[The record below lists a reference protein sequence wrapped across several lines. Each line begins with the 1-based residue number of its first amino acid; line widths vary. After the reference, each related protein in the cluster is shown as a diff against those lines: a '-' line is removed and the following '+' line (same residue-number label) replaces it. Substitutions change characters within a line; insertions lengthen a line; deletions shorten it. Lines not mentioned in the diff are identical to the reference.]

1 MVIITLVIHDSKL
14 HPVLL
19 LDNEKQGTLNYFD
32 DTWTRQLTTG
42 SSVFEFSVYKKTLE
56 GDNPLNHKYQVLNDQ
71 AFVSFVHK
79 DKVQLFNI
87 MQIEETETT
96 VRCYC
101 ENLNLELLNE
111 YCNPYKATKA
121 MSFEEYLV
129 AFDILNWGALTIG
142 TNEVN
147 DKKLTLEWTGQDTKL
162 ARLLSIANNFD
173 AEIEFET
180 QLHNNHTF
188 KAFIVNVYKEY
199 EEGKSYG
206 VGRDKTDVILRY
218 QKNISGIRKTVDK
231 RQIYNAIRPYGK
243 KTVKGERVISNPVT
257 RKVTK
262 TVGSNRTYLGGDLK
276 YYGHTI
282 KKANVQAIINYAVQY
297 NILPSGII
305 TQLYL
310 ESYWGDSTVGR
321 RDNNWAGMTGGAQ
334 TRPSGVKVTT
344 GMARPANEGGTYM
357 HYASVDDFL
366 KDYTYLLAKQ
376 GIYNVVGKK
385 NIADYTKGL
394 FTAGGAKYNYAEA
407 KYQSYTNLMTN
418 IRNGINKVTGNILDT
433 IDKLWQTPV
442 QPITA
447 VNVARR
453 ATKTIQALNEAT
465 RLKGRR
471 IGSGQCYALSGWYAK
486 KLDGAWIDSSI
497 GGIRGRIG
505 GGMAA
510 ALIGTDYNWGAY
522 GWKLER
528 SPNASN
534 LQAGGIYSV
543 KANFGAP
550 FYTGQWGHT
559 GIIKSVSSTRVTVL
573 EQNFAGRMYVVE
585 NSYEINAFARGLQTV
600 CYPRE
605 IAQGMSVNGATTQ
618 QVSGGTQISY
628 EEVVQEAQTESYEEE
643 QIIYIDNSIY
653 KEWKDENG
661 KVEYYLKNG
670 FLYAPLSRD
679 RYPSV
684 LTGNETRDNWIRK
697 DMEVETDSQDV
708 LMSTALKDLKAHAYP
723 AITYEVDGYV
733 DLEIGDVVRIQDD
746 GYQPPLI
753 LSARVVEQVL
763 SKDNPN
769 SNKTKFSNFVEKE
782 SQLASDLISDMLR
795 LYDESIPYEIK
806 LATSNG
812 VAFKNGT
819 GESVLT
825 PSLQK
830 NGKDYE
836 AVYFYKNGDS
846 LIDIGPSLI
855 VKASD
860 FNHVLNVTVE
870 AYINEELVATAQVS
884 FTDTEDGTD
893 GVGIK
898 STSVVYGLSNSADT
912 QPILWTGTIPVAGE
926 GQYLWTRKITDYT
939 DDAKEDTIE
948 YTYSF
953 QGKTGVAGTS
963 IKVSKIEY
971 QVGASGTVT
980 PSGAWLTTIP
990 SVPDGQFLWSKT
1002 TMSDNSV
1009 IYGISKQGATGPKG
1023 DKGADGVAGKDGV
1036 GVKTTTITYGI
1047 SANETTQPTN
1057 WTTSVPALVKGQ
1069 YLWTKTVWA
1078 YTDSTSETGYVKT
1091 YIAKDGNNGSDG
1103 IAGKDGVGIK
1113 TTTITYKASTSGTV
1127 TPNGTWTSAIPSVP
1141 SGQFLWTKTV
1151 WTYTDNTNETGYS
1164 VAKMGEKGDK
1174 GDAGPQGPTGAT
1186 GLQGPKGDQGVI
1198 GPTGADGKPSYTHI
1212 AYATNSTGTTG
1223 FSVSDNVGKTY
1234 IGMYVDN
1241 LATDSTDPKKYK
1253 WNLIKG
1259 ADGAQG
1265 IAGPA
1270 GKDGKTPYW
1279 HTAYANSAD
1288 GTVDF
1293 SVSDSANKRYIG
1305 QYTDYDAI
1313 DSNDPKKY
1321 RWTDMIGTV
1330 VVGTNNLIN
1339 GTKSFSGEDWFTSAT
1354 LEDENISN
1362 YPFTFKKWISAQKV
1376 SHAKDIM
1383 VEQGVTYTFSAYVKR
1398 EVAGNLYFYLYDIAD
1413 GFITSDTPREAI
1425 IKNVDSNVRRFEIT
1439 FTPTKTGKIRPRFA
1453 MVSSEQGSF
1462 STGGFML
1469 VRGNKTGDWQES
1481 EADKASNL
1489 DSKADGAFTVEQLN
1503 AIAEEQRLMK
1513 ANLEAAASLQEV
1525 QDKAKELLDQ
1535 IKKIED
1541 GQKVSEQTMISNAN
1555 RVVQILAKL
1564 ENVQLVTEA
1573 ITQYM
1578 SYSNDGLVIKMKDGT
1593 SSVRVT
1599 TDRIAFYSGGTETAF
1614 ISQGYLQIES
1624 GVFTLRL
1631 RIGSFLFEES
1641 SKGRLQIKKIRGIG
1655 G

>member
-1 MVIITLVIHDSKL
+1 MLTIHGPDLK
-14 HPVLL
+14 PVLF
-19 LDNEKQGTLNYFD
+19 LDNDKQGALNYFNHK
-32 DTWTRQLTTG
+32 WYRKQKTG
-42 SSVFEFSVYKKTLE
+42 SSVLEFSVYKKDLL
-56 GDNPLNHKYQVLNDQ
+56 GDSPLSHKYHVLNDQ

-79 DKVQLFNI
+79 GKVQLLNI
-87 MQIEETETT
+87 MKIDEDEKQID
-96 VRCYC
+96 CYC

-111 YCNPYKATKA
+111 YCNAYKATKA

-129 AFDILNWGALTIG
+129 QFDILSWGALTVG
-142 TNEVN
+142 TNEVK
-147 DKKLTLEWTGQDTKL
+147 DKKLTLEWTSQETKL

-180 QLHNNHTF
+180 KLNFNHTF
-188 KAFIVNVYKEY
+188 KQLIINIYKEY

-243 KTVKGERVISNPVT
+243 KTVRGERVISNPVT

-310 ESYWGDSTVGR
+310 ESFWGDSTVGK
-321 RDNNWAGMTGGAQ
+321 RDNNWAGMSGGAQ

-394 FTAGGAKYNYAEA
+394 FRAGGAKYDYAA
-407 KYQSYTNLMTN
+407 AGYQSYTNLMTN
-418 IRNGINKVTGNILDT
+418 IRNGINKVTGNILNT

-442 QPITA
+442 KPITA

-453 ATKTIQALNEAT
+453 ATKTIQAINEAT
-465 RLKGRR
+465 KLKGRR

-522 GWKLER
+522 GWKVDK
-528 SPNASN
+528 SPNAGN
-534 LQAGGIYSV
+534 LKAGGIYNV
-543 KANFGAP
+543 RANRGAP
-550 FYTGQWGHT
+550 FYTTGWGHT
-559 GIIKSVSSTRVTVL
+559 GIIKSVSKTRVTVL
-573 EQNFAGRMYVVE
+573 EQNFVGRMYVVE
-585 NSYEINAFARGLQTV
+585 NSYDINSFASGLQTV

-697 DMEVETDSQDV
+697 DMEVETDSQEV
-708 LMSTALKDLKAHAYP
+708 LMSTGLKDLKAHAYP

-733 DLEIGDVVRIQDD
+733 DLELGDVVRIQDD
-746 GYQPPLI
+746 GYEPPLI
-753 LSARVVEQVL
+753 LTARVVEQEI
-763 SKDNPN
+763 SITNPS

-860 FNHVLNVTVE
+860 FNHVLNITVE
-870 AYINEELVATAQVS
+870 AYLNEELVASTQIS
-884 FTDTEDGTD
+884 FTDTEDG
-893 GVGIK
+893 
-898 STSVVYGLSNSADT
+898 AD
-912 QPILWTGTIPVAGE
+912 
-926 GQYLWTRKITDYT
+926 
-939 DDAKEDTIE
+939 
-948 YTYSF
+948 
-953 QGKTGVAGTS
+953 
-963 IKVSKIEY
+963 
-971 QVGASGTVT
+971 
-980 PSGAWLTTIP
+980 
-990 SVPDGQFLWSKT
+990 
-1002 TMSDNSV
+1002 
-1009 IYGISKQGATGPKG
+1009 
-1023 DKGADGVAGKDGV
+1023 GKDG
-1036 GVKTTTITYGI
+1036 
-1047 SANETTQPTN
+1047 AP
-1057 WTTSVPALVKGQ
+1057 
-1069 YLWTKTVWA
+1069 
-1078 YTDSTSETGYVKT
+1078 
-1091 YIAKDGNNGSDG
+1091 
-1103 IAGKDGVGIK
+1103 
-1113 TTTITYKASTSGTV
+1113 
-1127 TPNGTWTSAIPSVP
+1127 
-1141 SGQFLWTKTV
+1141 
-1151 WTYTDNTNETGYS
+1151 
-1164 VAKMGEKGDK
+1164 
-1174 GDAGPQGPTGAT
+1174 GPQGPPGVN
-1186 GLQGPKGDQGVI
+1186 GLQGPKGDQGI
-1198 GPTGADGKPSYTHI
+1198 
-1212 AYATNSTGTTG
+1212 
-1223 FSVSDNVGKTY
+1223 
-1234 IGMYVDN
+1234 
-1241 LATDSTDPKKYK
+1241 
-1253 WNLIKG
+1253 
-1259 ADGAQG
+1259 Q
-1265 IAGPA
+1265 GPA
-1270 GKDGKTPYW
+1270 GADGKTPYW
-1279 HTAYANSAD
+1279 HVAYANSSD

-1313 DSNDPKKY
+1313 DSSDPKKY
-1321 RWTDMIGTV
+1321 RWTDMVGTV
-1330 VVGTNNLIN
+1330 VVGTNNLID
-1339 GTKSFSGEDWFTSAT
+1339 GTKSFFGTDWFTSAT
-1354 LEDENISN
+1354 LEDENLSN
-1362 YPFTFKKWISAQKV
+1362 CPFTLKKWISGQKV

-1413 GFITSDTPREAI
+1413 GFITSDTPRETI
-1425 IKNVDSNVRRFEIT
+1425 IKNVDSSLRRFEIT
-1439 FTPTKTGKIRPRFA
+1439 FTPTKTGRIRPRFA

-1462 STGGFML
+1462 SSGGFML

-1489 DSKADGAFTVEQLN
+1489 DSKADQELTQAQILALEERTAIAREN
-1503 AIAEEQRLMK
+1503 AIAEAMQNTLSEVETKWKLWYDLNTIDEKQK
-1513 ANLEAAASLQEV
+1513 VANDIAQLFDRTTEFKQLLGEASARFSFINNETLIGEEGVAIG
-1525 QDKAKELLDQ
+1525 DKGGKAKLFL
-1535 IKKIED
+1535 
-1541 GQKVSEQTMISNAN
+1541 
-1555 RVVQILAKL
+1555 
-1564 ENVQLVTEA
+1564 
-1573 ITQYM
+1573 
-1578 SYSNDGLVIKMKDGT
+1578 SNDSISFVTNGVAQMTLTGDTLTIKNGLFTERIQIGNFVEEVYDRNPLFNVI
-1593 SSVRVT
+1593 R
-1599 TDRIAFYSGGTETAF
+1599 A
-1614 ISQGYLQIES
+1614 
-1624 GVFTLRL
+1624 
-1631 RIGSFLFEES
+1631 
-1641 SKGRLQIKKIRGIG
+1641 IRNS
-1655 G
+1655 

>member
-111 YCNPYKATKA
+111 YCNAYKATKA

-129 AFDILNWGALTIG
+129 QFDILNWGALTIG
-142 TNEVN
+142 TNEVK

-162 ARLLSIANNFD
+162 ARILSIANNFD

-199 EEGKSYG
+199 EEGVSYG
-206 VGRDKTDVILRY
+206 VGRDRSDIVLRY
-218 QKNISGIRKTVDK
+218 QKNVTGITKKLDK

-282 KKANVQAIINYAVQY
+282 KKANVQSIINYAVQY

-305 TQLYL
+305 CQLYL
-310 ESYWGDSTVGR
+310 ESLWGDSAVGK
-321 RDNNWAGMTGGAQ
+321 RDNNWAGISGGAQ

-344 GMARPANEGGTYM
+344 GMARPPSEGGTYM

-376 GIYNVVGKK
+376 GLYNVVGKK

-394 FTAGGAKYNYAEA
+394 FRVGGAKDDYAA
-407 KYQSYTNLMTN
+407 AGYQSYTNLMTN
-418 IRNGINKVTGNILDT
+418 IRNGINKVTGNILNT

-453 ATKTIQALNEAT
+453 ATKTMQALNEAT

-522 GWKLER
+522 GWKLDR
-528 SPNASN
+528 SPNAGN
-534 LQAGGIYSV
+534 LQAGGIYNV

-550 FYTGQWGHT
+550 FYTTQWGHT
-559 GIIKSVSSTRVTVL
+559 GIIKSVSKTRVTVL
-573 EQNFAGRMYVVE
+573 EQNFVGRMYVVE
-585 NSYEINAFARGLQTV
+585 NSYDINSFASGLQTV

-605 IAQGMSVNGATTQ
+605 IAQGMAVNGATTQ

-697 DMEVETDSQDV
+697 DMEIETDSQDV
-708 LMSTALKDLKAHAYP
+708 LMSTGLKDLKAHAYP

-753 LSARVVEQVL
+753 LTARVIEQVL

-870 AYINEELVATAQVS
+870 AYLNEELVASTQIS
-884 FTDTEDGTD
+884 FTDTEDG
-893 GVGIK
+893 
-898 STSVVYGLSNSADT
+898 
-912 QPILWTGTIPVAGE
+912 
-926 GQYLWTRKITDYT
+926 
-939 DDAKEDTIE
+939 
-948 YTYSF
+948 
-953 QGKTGVAGTS
+953 
-963 IKVSKIEY
+963 
-971 QVGASGTVT
+971 
-980 PSGAWLTTIP
+980 
-990 SVPDGQFLWSKT
+990 
-1002 TMSDNSV
+1002 
-1009 IYGISKQGATGPKG
+1009 
-1023 DKGADGVAGKDGV
+1023 ADG
-1036 GVKTTTITYGI
+1036 
-1047 SANETTQPTN
+1047 N
-1057 WTTSVPALVKGQ
+1057 
-1069 YLWTKTVWA
+1069 
-1078 YTDSTSETGYVKT
+1078 
-1091 YIAKDGNNGSDG
+1091 
-1103 IAGKDGVGIK
+1103 
-1113 TTTITYKASTSGTV
+1113 
-1127 TPNGTWTSAIPSVP
+1127 
-1141 SGQFLWTKTV
+1141 
-1151 WTYTDNTNETGYS
+1151 
-1164 VAKMGEKGDK
+1164 
-1174 GDAGPQGPTGAT
+1174 
-1186 GLQGPKGDQGVI
+1186 
-1198 GPTGADGKPSYTHI
+1198 
-1212 AYATNSTGTTG
+1212 
-1223 FSVSDNVGKTY
+1223 
-1234 IGMYVDN
+1234 
-1241 LATDSTDPKKYK
+1241 
-1253 WNLIKG
+1253 
-1259 ADGAQG
+1259 
-1265 IAGPA
+1265 
-1270 GKDGKTPYW
+1270 TPYW
-1279 HTAYANSAD
+1279 HVAYANSAD

-1313 DSNDPKKY
+1313 GSNGPKKY
-1321 RWTDMIGTV
+1321 KWTDMVGTV
-1330 VVGTNNLIN
+1330 VVGTNNLID

-1362 YPFTFKKWISAQKV
+1362 YPFTFKKWISGQKV

-1413 GFITSDTPREAI
+1413 GFITSDTPRETI

-1453 MVSSEQGSF
+1453 MVSSEQGGF

-1489 DSKADGAFTVEQLN
+1489 DAKADEAFTVEQLN
-1503 AIAEEQRLMK
+1503 ALAERARIAEAELQSK
-1513 ANLEAAASLQEV
+1513 ATLDTVNDWVKALQDEI
-1525 QDKAKELLDQ
+1525 KARE
-1535 IKKIED
+1535 E
-1541 GQKVSEQTMISNAN
+1541 GQKLSEQKLIDSSNRMIALQQTIGEMQVRTDFVN
-1555 RVVQILAKL
+1555 KF
-1564 ENVQLVTEA
+1564 
-1573 ITQYM
+1573 M
-1578 SYSNDGLVIKMKDGT
+1578 SQSEDGLVIGQKDGT
-1593 SSVRVT
+1593 SSVRVDN
-1599 TDRIAFYSGGTETAF
+1599 DRISFYSSGKEVAYIAQSVLVIDSGIFTTK
-1614 ISQGYLQIES
+1614 LQI
-1624 GVFTLRL
+1624 GRY
-1631 RIGSFLFEES
+1631 RIEQYELNPDINVVRYVG
-1641 SKGRLQIKKIRGIG
+1641 
-1655 G
+1655 

>member
-1 MVIITLVIHDSKL
+1 MLTIHGPDLK
-14 HPVLL
+14 PVLF
-19 LDNEKQGTLNYFD
+19 LDNDKQGALNYFNHK
-32 DTWTRQLTTG
+32 WYRKQKTG
-42 SSVFEFSVYKKTLE
+42 SSVLEFSVYKKDLL
-56 GDNPLNHKYQVLNDQ
+56 GDSPLSHKYHVLNDQ

-79 DKVQLFNI
+79 GKVQLLNI
-87 MQIEETETT
+87 MKIDEDEKQID
-96 VRCYC
+96 CYC

-111 YCNPYKATKA
+111 YCNAYKATKA

-129 AFDILNWGALTIG
+129 QFDILNWGALTVG
-142 TNEVN
+142 TNEVK
-147 DKKLTLEWTGQDTKL
+147 DKKLTLEWTSQETKL

-180 QLHNNHTF
+180 KLNFNHTF
-188 KAFIVNVYKEY
+188 KQLIINIYKEY

-243 KTVKGERVISNPVT
+243 KNVKGERVISNPVT

-310 ESYWGDSTVGR
+310 ESFWGDSTVGR
-321 RDNNWAGMTGGAQ
+321 RDNNWSGMTGGAQ

-394 FTAGGAKYNYAEA
+394 FRAGGAKYDYAA
-407 KYQSYTNLMTN
+407 AGYQSYTNLMTN
-418 IRNGINKVTGNILDT
+418 IRNGINKVTGNILNT

-453 ATKTIQALNEAT
+453 ATKTMQALNEAT

-486 KLDGAWIDSSI
+486 KLDGAWIDSSV

-522 GWKLER
+522 GWKLDR
-528 SPNASN
+528 SPNAGN
-534 LQAGGIYSV
+534 LQAGGIYNV

-550 FYTGQWGHT
+550 FYTTQWGHT
-559 GIIKSVSSTRVTVL
+559 GIIKSVSKTRVTVL
-573 EQNFAGRMYVVE
+573 EQNYAGRMYVME

-605 IAQGMSVNGATTQ
+605 IAQGMAVNGATTQ

-628 EEVVQEAQTESYEEE
+628 EEVVQEAQTETYEEE

-708 LMSTALKDLKAHAYP
+708 LISTALKDLKAHAYP
-723 AITYEVDGYV
+723 AVTYEVDGYV
-733 DLEIGDVVRIQDD
+733 DLELGDVVRIQDD
-746 GYQPPLI
+746 GYEPPLI
-753 LSARVVEQVL
+753 LTARVTEQEI
-763 SKDNPN
+763 SITNPS

-795 LYDESIPYEIK
+795 LYDESIPYDIQ

-812 VAFKNGT
+812 VAFKNGV

-825 PSLQK
+825 PNLQK
-830 NGKDYE
+830 NGKDYD
-836 AVYFYKNGDS
+836 AIYFYKNGDS

-860 FNHVLNVTVE
+860 FNHVLNITVE
-870 AYINEELVATAQVS
+870 AYLNEELVASTQIS
-884 FTDTEDGTD
+884 FTDTEDG
-893 GVGIK
+893 
-898 STSVVYGLSNSADT
+898 AD
-912 QPILWTGTIPVAGE
+912 
-926 GQYLWTRKITDYT
+926 
-939 DDAKEDTIE
+939 
-948 YTYSF
+948 
-953 QGKTGVAGTS
+953 
-963 IKVSKIEY
+963 
-971 QVGASGTVT
+971 
-980 PSGAWLTTIP
+980 
-990 SVPDGQFLWSKT
+990 
-1002 TMSDNSV
+1002 
-1009 IYGISKQGATGPKG
+1009 
-1023 DKGADGVAGKDGV
+1023 GKDGL
-1036 GVKTTTITYGI
+1036 
-1047 SANETTQPTN
+1047 P
-1057 WTTSVPALVKGQ
+1057 
-1069 YLWTKTVWA
+1069 
-1078 YTDSTSETGYVKT
+1078 
-1091 YIAKDGNNGSDG
+1091 
-1103 IAGKDGVGIK
+1103 
-1113 TTTITYKASTSGTV
+1113 
-1127 TPNGTWTSAIPSVP
+1127 
-1141 SGQFLWTKTV
+1141 
-1151 WTYTDNTNETGYS
+1151 
-1164 VAKMGEKGDK
+1164 
-1174 GDAGPQGPTGAT
+1174 GPQGPPGID
-1186 GLQGPKGDQGVI
+1186 GLQGPRGEQGI
-1198 GPTGADGKPSYTHI
+1198 PGPAGADGKATYTHI
-1212 AYATNSTGTTG
+1212 AYALDETGTTG
-1223 FSVSDNVGKTY
+1223 FSVSDNTGKTY
-1234 IGMYVDN
+1234 IGMYVDDN
-1241 LATDSTDPKKYK
+1241 IIDSNDPKKYK

-1259 ADGAQG
+1259 ADGARG
-1265 IAGPA
+1265 IQGPA
-1270 GKDGKTPYW
+1270 GADGKTPYW
-1279 HTAYANSAD
+1279 HVAYANSSD

-1313 DSNDPKKY
+1313 DSSDPKKY
-1321 RWTDMIGTV
+1321 RWTDMVGTV
-1330 VVGTNNLIN
+1330 VVGTNNLID
-1339 GTKSFSGEDWFTSAT
+1339 GTKSFFGTDWFTSAT
-1354 LEDENISN
+1354 LEDENLSN
-1362 YPFTFKKWISAQKV
+1362 CPFTLKKWISGQKV

-1413 GFITSDTPREAI
+1413 GFITSDTTRETI
-1425 IKNVDSNVRRFEIT
+1425 IKNVDSSLRRFEIT
-1439 FTPTKTGKIRPRFA
+1439 FTPTKTGRIRPRFA

-1462 STGGFML
+1462 SSGGFML

>member
-1 MVIITLVIHDSKL
+1 YFNHKWYR
-14 HPVLL
+14 
-19 LDNEKQGTLNYFD
+19 KQK
-32 DTWTRQLTTG
+32 TG
-42 SSVFEFSVYKKTLE
+42 SSVLEFSVYKKDLL
-56 GDNPLNHKYQVLNDQ
+56 GDSPLSHKYHVLNDQ

-79 DKVQLFNI
+79 GKVQLLNI
-87 MQIEETETT
+87 MKIDEDEKQID
-96 VRCYC
+96 CYC

-111 YCNPYKATKA
+111 YCNAYKATKA

-129 AFDILNWGALTIG
+129 QFDILSWGALTVG
-142 TNEVN
+142 TNEVK
-147 DKKLTLEWTGQDTKL
+147 DKKLTLEWTSQETKL

-180 QLHNNHTF
+180 KLNFNHTF
-188 KAFIVNVYKEY
+188 KQLIINIYKEY

-310 ESYWGDSTVGR
+310 ESYWGDSAVGR

-394 FTAGGAKYNYAEA
+394 FKVGGAKYDYAA
-407 KYQSYTNLMTN
+407 AGYQSYTNLMTN
-418 IRNGINKVTGNILDT
+418 IRNGINKASGNILNT
-433 IDKLWQTPV
+433 IDTLWQTPV
-442 QPITA
+442 KPITSA
-447 VNVARR
+447 TTAKR
-453 ATKTIQALNEAT
+453 ATKTIQAINEAT
-465 RLKGRR
+465 KLKGRR

-505 GGMAA
+505 DGMAA

-522 GWKLER
+522 GWKVDK
-528 SPNASN
+528 SPNAGN
-534 LQAGGIYSV
+534 LKAGGIYNV
-543 KANFGAP
+543 RANRGAP
-550 FYTGQWGHT
+550 FYTTGWGHT
-559 GIIKSVSSTRVTVL
+559 GIIKSVSKTRVTVL

-605 IAQGMSVNGATTQ
+605 IAQGMAVNGATTQ

-708 LMSTALKDLKAHAYP
+708 LISTALKDLKAHAYP

-733 DLEIGDVVRIQDD
+733 DLELGDVVRIQDD
-746 GYQPPLI
+746 GYEPPLI
-753 LSARVVEQVL
+753 LTARVTEQEI
-763 SKDNPN
+763 SSTNPN

-782 SQLASDLISDMLR
+782 SQLATDLISDMLR
-795 LYDESIPYEIK
+795 LYDESIPYEIT

-860 FNHVLNVTVE
+860 FNHVLNITVE
-870 AYINEELVATAQVS
+870 AYLNEELVASTQIS
-884 FTDTEDGTD
+884 FTDTEDG
-893 GVGIK
+893 
-898 STSVVYGLSNSADT
+898 
-912 QPILWTGTIPVAGE
+912 
-926 GQYLWTRKITDYT
+926 
-939 DDAKEDTIE
+939 
-948 YTYSF
+948 
-953 QGKTGVAGTS
+953 
-963 IKVSKIEY
+963 
-971 QVGASGTVT
+971 
-980 PSGAWLTTIP
+980 
-990 SVPDGQFLWSKT
+990 
-1002 TMSDNSV
+1002 
-1009 IYGISKQGATGPKG
+1009 
-1023 DKGADGVAGKDGV
+1023 
-1036 GVKTTTITYGI
+1036 
-1047 SANETTQPTN
+1047 
-1057 WTTSVPALVKGQ
+1057 
-1069 YLWTKTVWA
+1069 
-1078 YTDSTSETGYVKT
+1078 
-1091 YIAKDGNNGSDG
+1091 
-1103 IAGKDGVGIK
+1103 
-1113 TTTITYKASTSGTV
+1113 
-1127 TPNGTWTSAIPSVP
+1127 
-1141 SGQFLWTKTV
+1141 
-1151 WTYTDNTNETGYS
+1151 
-1164 VAKMGEKGDK
+1164 EKGD
-1174 GDAGPQGPTGAT
+1174 
-1186 GLQGPKGDQGVI
+1186 
-1198 GPTGADGKPSYTHI
+1198 DGKSSWT
-1212 AYATNSTGTTG
+1212 AWANSE
-1223 FSVSDNVGKTY
+1223 
-1234 IGMYVDN
+1234 
-1241 LATDSTDPKKYK
+1241 
-1253 WNLIKG
+1253 
-1259 ADGAQG
+1259 
-1265 IAGPA
+1265 
-1270 GKDGKTPYW
+1270 DGK
-1279 HTAYANSAD
+1279 
-1288 GTVDF
+1288 VDF
-1293 SVSDSANKRYIG
+1293 SITESKNRRFIG
-1305 QYTDYDAI
+1305 TYTGIEQSTNYLDY
-1313 DSNDPKKY
+1313 K
-1321 RWTDMIGTV
+1321 WTDMVGTV
-1330 VVGTNNLIN
+1330 VVGTNNLID
-1339 GTKSFSGEDWFTSAT
+1339 GTKSFFGTDWFTSAT
-1354 LEDENISN
+1354 LEDENLSN
-1362 YPFTFKKWISAQKV
+1362 YPFTLKKWISGQKV

-1413 GFITSDTPREAI
+1413 GFITSDTPRETI
-1425 IKNVDSNVRRFEIT
+1425 IKNVDSSLRRFEIT

-1462 STGGFML
+1462 SSGGFML

-1503 AIAEEQRLMK
+1503 ALAERARIAETELQAK
-1513 ANLEAAASLQEV
+1513 ATLETVNEWVQALQDEI
-1525 QDKAKELLDQ
+1525 KARQ
-1535 IKKIED
+1535 D
-1541 GQKVSEQTMISNAN
+1541 GQKISEQKLIEASNRMIAIQQNIGEM
-1555 RVVQILAKL
+1555 QIRTDFVNKF
-1564 ENVQLVTEA
+1564 
-1573 ITQYM
+1573 M
-1578 SYSNDGLVIKMKDGT
+1578 SQSEDGLVIGQKDGT
-1593 SSVRVT
+1593 SSVRVDN
-1599 TDRIAFYSGGTETAF
+1599 DRISFYSSGKEVAYIAQSVLVIDSGIFTTK
-1614 ISQGYLQIES
+1614 LQI
-1624 GVFTLRL
+1624 GRY
-1631 RIGSFLFEES
+1631 RIEQYELNADINVVRYVG
-1641 SKGRLQIKKIRGIG
+1641 
-1655 G
+1655 

>member
-1 MVIITLVIHDSKL
+1 MVVITLVIHDSKL

-19 LDNEKQGTLNYFD
+19 LDNEKQGTLNYYD
-32 DTWTRQLTTG
+32 DLWNRQLTTG
-42 SSVFEFSVYKKTLE
+42 SSVFEFSVYKKTLL

-111 YCNPYKATKA
+111 YCNPYKATKE

-142 TNEVN
+142 TNEVK
-147 DKKLTLEWTGQDTKL
+147 DKRITLEWTGQDTKL

-173 AEIEFET
+173 AEVEFET

-188 KAFIVNVYKEY
+188 KAFIINIYKEY

-206 VGRDKTDVILRY
+206 VGRDRSDTVLRY
-218 QKNISGIRKTVDK
+218 QKNIAGITKKLDK

-305 TQLYL
+305 CQLYL
-310 ESYWGDSTVGR
+310 ESFWGDSTVGK
-321 RDNNWAGMTGGAQ
+321 RDNNWSGMSGGAQ

-385 NIADYTKGL
+385 NLADYTKGL
-394 FTAGGAKYNYAEA
+394 FRAGGAKYDYAA
-407 KYQSYTNLMTN
+407 AGYQSYTNLMTN
-418 IRNGINKVTGNILDT
+418 IRNGINKVTGNILNT

-453 ATKTIQALNEAT
+453 ATKTMQALNEAT

-486 KLDGAWIDSSI
+486 KLDGAWIDSSV

-522 GWKLER
+522 GWKVDK
-528 SPNASN
+528 SPNARN
-534 LQAGGIYSV
+534 LKAGGIYNV
-543 KANFGAP
+543 RANRGAP
-550 FYTGQWGHT
+550 FYTTQWGHT
-559 GIIKSVSSTRVTVL
+559 GIIKSVSKTRVTVL
-573 EQNFAGRMYVVE
+573 EQNYAGRMYVME

-628 EEVVQEAQTESYEEE
+628 EEVVQEAQTETYEEE

-708 LMSTALKDLKAHAYP
+708 LISTALKDLKAHAYP
-723 AITYEVDGYV
+723 AVTYEVDGYV
-733 DLEIGDVVRIQDD
+733 DLELGDVVRIQDD
-746 GYQPPLI
+746 GYEPPLI
-753 LSARVVEQVL
+753 LTARVIEQEI
-763 SKDNPN
+763 SITNPN

-795 LYDESIPYEIK
+795 LYDESIPYEIQ

-812 VAFKNGT
+812 VAFKNGV

-846 LIDIGPSLI
+846 LIEIGSSLT

-870 AYINEELVATAQVS
+870 AYVNEELVASTQIS
-884 FTDTEDGTD
+884 FTDTEDG
-893 GVGIK
+893 
-898 STSVVYGLSNSADT
+898 
-912 QPILWTGTIPVAGE
+912 
-926 GQYLWTRKITDYT
+926 
-939 DDAKEDTIE
+939 
-948 YTYSF
+948 
-953 QGKTGVAGTS
+953 
-963 IKVSKIEY
+963 
-971 QVGASGTVT
+971 
-980 PSGAWLTTIP
+980 
-990 SVPDGQFLWSKT
+990 
-1002 TMSDNSV
+1002 
-1009 IYGISKQGATGPKG
+1009 
-1023 DKGADGVAGKDGV
+1023 
-1036 GVKTTTITYGI
+1036 
-1047 SANETTQPTN
+1047 
-1057 WTTSVPALVKGQ
+1057 
-1069 YLWTKTVWA
+1069 
-1078 YTDSTSETGYVKT
+1078 
-1091 YIAKDGNNGSDG
+1091 
-1103 IAGKDGVGIK
+1103 
-1113 TTTITYKASTSGTV
+1113 
-1127 TPNGTWTSAIPSVP
+1127 
-1141 SGQFLWTKTV
+1141 
-1151 WTYTDNTNETGYS
+1151 
-1164 VAKMGEKGDK
+1164 EKGD
-1174 GDAGPQGPTGAT
+1174 
-1186 GLQGPKGDQGVI
+1186 
-1198 GPTGADGKPSYTHI
+1198 DGKSSWT
-1212 AYATNSTGTTG
+1212 AWANSE
-1223 FSVSDNVGKTY
+1223 
-1234 IGMYVDN
+1234 
-1241 LATDSTDPKKYK
+1241 
-1253 WNLIKG
+1253 
-1259 ADGAQG
+1259 
-1265 IAGPA
+1265 
-1270 GKDGKTPYW
+1270 DGK
-1279 HTAYANSAD
+1279 
-1288 GTVDF
+1288 VDF
-1293 SVSDSANKRYIG
+1293 SITESKNRRFIG
-1305 QYTDYDAI
+1305 TYTGIEQSTNYLDY
-1313 DSNDPKKY
+1313 K
-1321 RWTDMIGTV
+1321 WTDMVGTV
-1330 VVGTNNLIN
+1330 VVGTNNLID
-1339 GTKSFSGEDWFTSAT
+1339 GTKSFVGTDWFTSAT
-1354 LEDENISN
+1354 LEDENLSN
-1362 YPFTFKKWISAQKV
+1362 YPFTLKKWTSGQKV
-1376 SHAKDIM
+1376 SHTKDIM
-1383 VEQGVTYTFSAYVKR
+1383 VEQGVTYTFSAYIKR
-1398 EVAGNLYFYLYDIAD
+1398 EQAGNLYFYLYDETD
-1413 GFITSDTPREAI
+1413 GFITSDTQRETI
-1425 IKNVDSNVRRFEIT
+1425 IKNVDSSLRRFEIT
-1439 FTPTKTGKIRPRFA
+1439 FTPAKTGKIRPRFA

-1462 STGGFML
+1462 SSGGFML

>member
-1 MVIITLVIHDSKL
+1 M
-14 HPVLL
+14 LL

-142 TNEVN
+142 TNEVK

-180 QLHNNHTF
+180 QLHNNYTF
-188 KAFIVNVYKEY
+188 KAFIINIYKEY

-206 VGRDKTDVILRY
+206 VGRDRSDTVLRY
-218 QKNISGIRKTVDK
+218 QKNIAGITKKLDK

-243 KTVKGERVISNPVT
+243 KTVKGERVVSNPVT

-262 TVGSNRTYLGGDLK
+262 TVGSNKTYLGGDIK

-310 ESYWGDSTVGR
+310 ESFWGDSTVGR
-321 RDNNWAGMTGGAQ
+321 RDNNWSGMTGGAQ

-394 FTAGGAKYNYAEA
+394 FRAGGAKYDYAA
-407 KYQSYTNLMTN
+407 AGYQSYTNLMTN
-418 IRNGINKVTGNILDT
+418 IRNGINKVTGNILNT

-453 ATKTIQALNEAT
+453 ATKTMQALNEAT

-486 KLDGAWIDSSI
+486 KLDGAWIDSSV

-522 GWKLER
+522 GWKLDR
-528 SPNASN
+528 SPNAGN
-534 LQAGGIYSV
+534 LQAGGIYNV

-550 FYTGQWGHT
+550 FYTTQWGHT
-559 GIIKSVSSTRVTVL
+559 GIIKSVSKTRVTVL
-573 EQNFAGRMYVVE
+573 EQNYAGRMYVME

-605 IAQGMSVNGATTQ
+605 IAQGMAVNGATTQ

-708 LMSTALKDLKAHAYP
+708 LISTALKDLKAHAYP
-723 AITYEVDGYV
+723 AVTYEVDGYV
-733 DLEIGDVVRIQDD
+733 DLELGDVVRIQDD
-746 GYQPPLI
+746 GYEPPLI
-753 LSARVVEQVL
+753 LTARVIEQEI
-763 SKDNPN
+763 SITNPS

-795 LYDESIPYEIK
+795 LYDESIPYDIQ

-812 VAFKNGT
+812 VAFKNGV

-825 PSLQK
+825 PNLQK
-830 NGKDYE
+830 NGKDYD
-836 AVYFYKNGDS
+836 AIYFYKNGDS
-846 LIDIGPSLI
+846 LIEIGPSLT

-860 FNHVLNVTVE
+860 FNHVLNITVE
-870 AYINEELVATAQVS
+870 AYVNEELVASTQIS
-884 FTDTEDGTD
+884 FTDTEDG
-893 GVGIK
+893 
-898 STSVVYGLSNSADT
+898 
-912 QPILWTGTIPVAGE
+912 
-926 GQYLWTRKITDYT
+926 
-939 DDAKEDTIE
+939 
-948 YTYSF
+948 
-953 QGKTGVAGTS
+953 
-963 IKVSKIEY
+963 
-971 QVGASGTVT
+971 
-980 PSGAWLTTIP
+980 
-990 SVPDGQFLWSKT
+990 
-1002 TMSDNSV
+1002 
-1009 IYGISKQGATGPKG
+1009 
-1023 DKGADGVAGKDGV
+1023 
-1036 GVKTTTITYGI
+1036 
-1047 SANETTQPTN
+1047 
-1057 WTTSVPALVKGQ
+1057 
-1069 YLWTKTVWA
+1069 
-1078 YTDSTSETGYVKT
+1078 
-1091 YIAKDGNNGSDG
+1091 
-1103 IAGKDGVGIK
+1103 
-1113 TTTITYKASTSGTV
+1113 
-1127 TPNGTWTSAIPSVP
+1127 
-1141 SGQFLWTKTV
+1141 
-1151 WTYTDNTNETGYS
+1151 
-1164 VAKMGEKGDK
+1164 EKGD
-1174 GDAGPQGPTGAT
+1174 DGAT
-1186 GLQGPKGDQGVI
+1186 SW
-1198 GPTGADGKPSYTHI
+1198 TAW
-1212 AYATNSTGTTG
+1212 ANS
-1223 FSVSDNVGKTY
+1223 
-1234 IGMYVDN
+1234 
-1241 LATDSTDPKKYK
+1241 
-1253 WNLIKG
+1253 
-1259 ADGAQG
+1259 
-1265 IAGPA
+1265 
-1270 GKDGKTPYW
+1270 KDGK
-1279 HTAYANSAD
+1279 
-1288 GTVDF
+1288 VDF
-1293 SVSDSANKRYIG
+1293 SITEAKNRRFIGTYTGLTQSTNYLDYKWIDMSANVV
-1305 QYTDYDAI
+1305 
-1313 DSNDPKKY
+1313 
-1321 RWTDMIGTV
+1321 IGTQ
-1330 VVGTNNLIN
+1330 NLLD
-1339 GTKSFSGEDWFTSAT
+1339 GTKSFSGSWFTEGT
-1354 LEDENISN
+1354 IFETTKISE
-1362 YPFTFKKWISAQKV
+1362 YPFEFKKWKSGNKV
-1376 SHAKDIM
+1376 SHTIEFDVKA
-1383 VEQGVTYTFSAYVKR
+1383 GVTYTFTAAIAR
-1398 EVAGNLYFYLYDIAD
+1398 ENAGRLYFYLYDLFANH
-1413 GFITSDTPREAI
+1413 ITSNTPRETI
-1425 IKNVDSNVRRFEIT
+1425 IENVTTDIQMFKVT
-1439 FTPTKTGKIRPRFA
+1439 FVPLRDGKIKPRFA
-1453 MVSSEQGSF
+1453 MLASDAGWF
-1462 STGGFML
+1462 MTGGYML
-1469 VRGNKTGDWQES
+1469 VKGNKSGDWQES

-1489 DSKADGAFTVEQLN
+1489 DSKADEAFTVEQLN
-1503 AIAEEQRLMK
+1503 ALAERARIAEAELQSK
-1513 ANLEAAASLQEV
+1513 ATLDTVNDWVKALQDEI
-1525 QDKAKELLDQ
+1525 KAREG
-1535 IKKIED
+1535 
-1541 GQKVSEQTMISNAN
+1541 GQKLSEQKLIDFSNRMIA
-1555 RVVQILAKL
+1555 VQQTIGEMQIRTDFVNKF
-1564 ENVQLVTEA
+1564 
-1573 ITQYM
+1573 M
-1578 SYSNDGLVIKMKDGT
+1578 SQSEDGLVIGQKDGT
-1593 SSVRVT
+1593 SSVRVDN
-1599 TDRIAFYSGGTETAF
+1599 DRISFYSSGKEVAYIAQSVLVIDSGIFTTK
-1614 ISQGYLQIES
+1614 LQI
-1624 GVFTLRL
+1624 GRY
-1631 RIGSFLFEES
+1631 RIEQYELNADINVVRYVG
-1641 SKGRLQIKKIRGIG
+1641 
-1655 G
+1655 

>member
-1 MVIITLVIHDSKL
+1 M
-14 HPVLL
+14 
-19 LDNEKQGTLNYFD
+19 LDNEKQGALNYYD
-32 DTWTRQLTTG
+32 DLWTRQLTTG
-42 SSVFEFSVYKKTLE
+42 SSAFEFSVYKKTLL
-56 GDNPLNHKYQVLNDQ
+56 GDNPLNHKYHALNDQ

-79 DKVQLFNI
+79 GKVQLFNI
-87 MQIEETETT
+87 MQVEETETT
-96 VRCYC
+96 IRCLC

-142 TNEVN
+142 TNEVK

-206 VGRDKTDVILRY
+206 VGRDRSDTVLRY
-218 QKNISGIRKTVDK
+218 QKNIAGITKKLDK

-243 KTVKGERVISNPVT
+243 KTVKGERVVSNPVT

-262 TVGSNRTYLGGDLK
+262 TVGSNKTYLGGDIK

-310 ESYWGDSTVGR
+310 ESFWGDSTVGK
-321 RDNNWAGMTGGAQ
+321 RDNNWAGMSGGAQ

-394 FTAGGAKYNYAEA
+394 FRAGGAKYDYAA
-407 KYQSYTNLMTN
+407 AGYQSYTNLMTN
-418 IRNGINKVTGNILDT
+418 IRNGINKVTGNILNT

-453 ATKTIQALNEAT
+453 ATKTMQALNEAT

-486 KLDGAWIDSSI
+486 KLDGAWIDSSV

-522 GWKLER
+522 GWKLDR
-528 SPNASN
+528 SHNAGN
-534 LQAGGIYSV
+534 LQAGGIYNV

-550 FYTGQWGHT
+550 FYTTQWGHT
-559 GIIKSVSSTRVTVL
+559 GIIKSVSKTRVTVL
-573 EQNFAGRMYVVE
+573 EQNYAGRMYVME

-605 IAQGMSVNGATTQ
+605 IAQGMAVNGATTQ

-708 LMSTALKDLKAHAYP
+708 LISTALKDLKAHAYP
-723 AITYEVDGYV
+723 AVTYEVDGYV
-733 DLEIGDVVRIQDD
+733 DLELGDVVRIQDD
-746 GYQPPLI
+746 GYEPPLI
-753 LSARVVEQVL
+753 LTARVIEQEI
-763 SKDNPN
+763 SITNPS

-795 LYDESIPYEIK
+795 LYDESIPYDIQ

-812 VAFKNGT
+812 VAFKNGV

-825 PSLQK
+825 PNLQK
-830 NGKDYE
+830 NGKDYD
-836 AVYFYKNGDS
+836 AIYFYKNGDS
-846 LIDIGPSLI
+846 LIEIGPSLT

-860 FNHVLNVTVE
+860 FSHVLNITVE
-870 AYINEELVATAQVS
+870 AYVNEELVVSTQIS
-884 FTDTEDGTD
+884 FTDTEDG
-893 GVGIK
+893 
-898 STSVVYGLSNSADT
+898 
-912 QPILWTGTIPVAGE
+912 
-926 GQYLWTRKITDYT
+926 
-939 DDAKEDTIE
+939 
-948 YTYSF
+948 
-953 QGKTGVAGTS
+953 
-963 IKVSKIEY
+963 
-971 QVGASGTVT
+971 
-980 PSGAWLTTIP
+980 
-990 SVPDGQFLWSKT
+990 
-1002 TMSDNSV
+1002 
-1009 IYGISKQGATGPKG
+1009 
-1023 DKGADGVAGKDGV
+1023 
-1036 GVKTTTITYGI
+1036 
-1047 SANETTQPTN
+1047 
-1057 WTTSVPALVKGQ
+1057 
-1069 YLWTKTVWA
+1069 
-1078 YTDSTSETGYVKT
+1078 
-1091 YIAKDGNNGSDG
+1091 
-1103 IAGKDGVGIK
+1103 
-1113 TTTITYKASTSGTV
+1113 
-1127 TPNGTWTSAIPSVP
+1127 
-1141 SGQFLWTKTV
+1141 
-1151 WTYTDNTNETGYS
+1151 
-1164 VAKMGEKGDK
+1164 EKGD
-1174 GDAGPQGPTGAT
+1174 
-1186 GLQGPKGDQGVI
+1186 
-1198 GPTGADGKPSYTHI
+1198 DGKSSWT
-1212 AYATNSTGTTG
+1212 AWANSE
-1223 FSVSDNVGKTY
+1223 
-1234 IGMYVDN
+1234 
-1241 LATDSTDPKKYK
+1241 
-1253 WNLIKG
+1253 
-1259 ADGAQG
+1259 
-1265 IAGPA
+1265 
-1270 GKDGKTPYW
+1270 DGK
-1279 HTAYANSAD
+1279 
-1288 GTVDF
+1288 VDF
-1293 SVSDSANKRYIG
+1293 SITESKNRRFIG
-1305 QYTDYDAI
+1305 TYTGIEQSTNYLDY
-1313 DSNDPKKY
+1313 K
-1321 RWTDMIGTV
+1321 WTDMVGTV
-1330 VVGTNNLIN
+1330 VVGTNNLID
-1339 GTKSFSGEDWFTSAT
+1339 GTKSFVGTDWFTSAT
-1354 LEDENISN
+1354 LEDENLSN
-1362 YPFTFKKWISAQKV
+1362 YPFTLKKWISGQKV

-1383 VEQGVTYTFSAYVKR
+1383 VEQGVTYTFSAYIKR
-1398 EVAGNLYFYLYDIAD
+1398 EQAGNLYFYLYDETD
-1413 GFITSDTPREAI
+1413 GFITSDTQRETI
-1425 IKNVDSNVRRFEIT
+1425 IKNVDSSLRRFEIT
-1439 FTPTKTGKIRPRFA
+1439 FTPTKTGRIRPRFA

-1503 AIAEEQRLMK
+1503 ALAERARIAETELQAK
-1513 ANLEAAASLQEV
+1513 ATLETVNEWVQALQDEI
-1525 QDKAKELLDQ
+1525 KARQ
-1535 IKKIED
+1535 D
-1541 GQKVSEQTMISNAN
+1541 GQKISEQKLIEASNRMIA
-1555 RVVQILAKL
+1555 VQQNIGEMQIRTDFVNKF
-1564 ENVQLVTEA
+1564 
-1573 ITQYM
+1573 M
-1578 SYSNDGLVIKMKDGT
+1578 SQSEDGLVIGQKDGT
-1593 SSVRVT
+1593 SSVRVDN
-1599 TDRIAFYSGGTETAF
+1599 DRISFYSSGKEVAYIAQSVLVIDSGIFTTK
-1614 ISQGYLQIES
+1614 LQI
-1624 GVFTLRL
+1624 GRY
-1631 RIGSFLFEES
+1631 RIEQYELNADINVVRYVG
-1641 SKGRLQIKKIRGIG
+1641 
-1655 G
+1655 

>member
-111 YCNPYKATKA
+111 YCNSYKATKA

-142 TNEVN
+142 TNEVK

-180 QLHNNHTF
+180 QLHNNYTF
-188 KAFIVNVYKEY
+188 KAFIINIYKEY

-206 VGRDKTDVILRY
+206 VGRDRSDTVLRY
-218 QKNISGIRKTVDK
+218 QKNIAGITKKLDK

-243 KTVKGERVISNPVT
+243 KTVKGERVVSNPVT

-262 TVGSNRTYLGGDLK
+262 TVGSNKTYLGGDIK

-310 ESYWGDSTVGR
+310 ESFWGDSTVGK
-321 RDNNWAGMTGGAQ
+321 RDNNWAGMSGGAQ

-394 FTAGGAKYNYAEA
+394 FRAGGAKYDYAA
-407 KYQSYTNLMTN
+407 AGYQSYTNLMTN
-418 IRNGINKVTGNILDT
+418 IRNGINKVTGNILNT

-453 ATKTIQALNEAT
+453 ATKTMQALNEAT

-505 GGMAA
+505 DGMAA

-522 GWKLER
+522 GWKLDR

-534 LQAGGIYSV
+534 VQAGGLYNV

-550 FYTGQWGHT
+550 FYTTQWGHT
-559 GIIKSVSSTRVTVL
+559 GIIKSVSKTRVTVL
-573 EQNFAGRMYVVE
+573 EQNYAGRMYVME

-618 QVSGGTQISY
+618 QITGGTQISY
-628 EEVVQEAQTESYEEE
+628 EEVVQEAQTETYEEE

-708 LMSTALKDLKAHAYP
+708 LISTALKDLKAHAYP
-723 AITYEVDGYV
+723 AVTYEVDGYV
-733 DLEIGDVVRIQDD
+733 DLELGDVVRIQDD
-746 GYQPPLI
+746 GYEPPLI
-753 LSARVVEQVL
+753 LTARVTEQEI
-763 SKDNPN
+763 SITNPS

-795 LYDESIPYEIK
+795 LYDESIPYDIQ

-812 VAFKNGT
+812 VAFKNGV

-825 PSLQK
+825 PNLQK
-830 NGKDYE
+830 NGKDYD
-836 AVYFYKNGDS
+836 AIYFYKNGDS
-846 LIDIGPSLI
+846 LIEIGPSLT

-860 FNHVLNVTVE
+860 FNHVLNITVE
-870 AYINEELVATAQVS
+870 AYVNEELVASTQIS
-884 FTDTEDGTD
+884 FTDTEDG
-893 GVGIK
+893 
-898 STSVVYGLSNSADT
+898 
-912 QPILWTGTIPVAGE
+912 
-926 GQYLWTRKITDYT
+926 
-939 DDAKEDTIE
+939 
-948 YTYSF
+948 
-953 QGKTGVAGTS
+953 
-963 IKVSKIEY
+963 
-971 QVGASGTVT
+971 
-980 PSGAWLTTIP
+980 
-990 SVPDGQFLWSKT
+990 
-1002 TMSDNSV
+1002 
-1009 IYGISKQGATGPKG
+1009 
-1023 DKGADGVAGKDGV
+1023 
-1036 GVKTTTITYGI
+1036 
-1047 SANETTQPTN
+1047 
-1057 WTTSVPALVKGQ
+1057 
-1069 YLWTKTVWA
+1069 
-1078 YTDSTSETGYVKT
+1078 
-1091 YIAKDGNNGSDG
+1091 
-1103 IAGKDGVGIK
+1103 
-1113 TTTITYKASTSGTV
+1113 
-1127 TPNGTWTSAIPSVP
+1127 
-1141 SGQFLWTKTV
+1141 
-1151 WTYTDNTNETGYS
+1151 
-1164 VAKMGEKGDK
+1164 EKGD
-1174 GDAGPQGPTGAT
+1174 
-1186 GLQGPKGDQGVI
+1186 
-1198 GPTGADGKPSYTHI
+1198 DGKS
-1212 AYATNSTGTTG
+1212 S
-1223 FSVSDNVGKTY
+1223 
-1234 IGMYVDN
+1234 
-1241 LATDSTDPKKYK
+1241 
-1253 WNLIKG
+1253 W
-1259 ADGAQG
+1259 
-1265 IAGPA
+1265 
-1270 GKDGKTPYW
+1270 
-1279 HTAYANSAD
+1279 TAWANSED
-1288 GTVDF
+1288 GEVDF
-1293 SVSDSANKRYIG
+1293 SITESKNRRFIG
-1305 QYTDYDAI
+1305 TYTGIEQSTNYLDY
-1313 DSNDPKKY
+1313 K
-1321 RWTDMIGTV
+1321 WTDMVGTV
-1330 VVGTNNLIN
+1330 VVGTNNLID
-1339 GTKSFSGEDWFTSAT
+1339 GTKSFVGTDWFTSAT
-1354 LEDENISN
+1354 LEDENLSN
-1362 YPFTFKKWISAQKV
+1362 YPFTLKKWTSGQKV
-1376 SHAKDIM
+1376 SHTKDIM
-1383 VEQGVTYTFSAYVKR
+1383 VEQGVTYTFSAYIKR
-1398 EVAGNLYFYLYDIAD
+1398 EQAGNLYFYLYDETD
-1413 GFITSDTPREAI
+1413 GFITSDTQRETI
-1425 IKNVDSNVRRFEIT
+1425 IKNVDSSLRRFEIT
-1439 FTPTKTGKIRPRFA
+1439 FTPAKTGKIRPRFA

-1462 STGGFML
+1462 SSGGFML

-1489 DSKADGAFTVEQLN
+1489 DSKADGAFTVKQLN
-1503 AIAEEQRLMK
+1503 ALAERARIAETELQAK
-1513 ANLEAAASLQEV
+1513 ATLETVNEWVQALQDEI
-1525 QDKAKELLDQ
+1525 KARQ
-1535 IKKIED
+1535 A
-1541 GQKVSEQTMISNAN
+1541 GQKISEQKLIEASNRMVA
-1555 RVVQILAKL
+1555 VQQNIGEMQIRTDFVNKF
-1564 ENVQLVTEA
+1564 
-1573 ITQYM
+1573 M
-1578 SYSNDGLVIKMKDGT
+1578 SQSEDGLVIGQKDGT
-1593 SSVRVT
+1593 SSVRVDN
-1599 TDRIAFYSGGTETAF
+1599 DRISFYSSGKEVAYIAQSVLVIDSGIFTTK
-1614 ISQGYLQIES
+1614 LQI
-1624 GVFTLRL
+1624 GRY
-1631 RIGSFLFEES
+1631 RIEQYELNADINVVRYVG
-1641 SKGRLQIKKIRGIG
+1641 
-1655 G
+1655 

>member
-1 MVIITLVIHDSKL
+1 MVVITLVIHDAKL

-19 LDNEKQGTLNYFD
+19 LDNERQGALNYYD
-32 DTWTRQLTTG
+32 DLWTRQLTTG
-42 SSVFEFSVYKKTLE
+42 SSAFEFSVYKKTLL
-56 GDNPLNHKYQVLNDQ
+56 GDNPLNHKYHALNDQ

-79 DKVQLFNI
+79 GKVQLFNI
-87 MQIEETETT
+87 MQVEETETT
-96 VRCYC
+96 IRCLC

-142 TNEVN
+142 TNEVK

-206 VGRDKTDVILRY
+206 VGRDRSDTVLRY
-218 QKNISGIRKTVDK
+218 QKNIAGITKKLDK

-243 KTVKGERVISNPVT
+243 KTVKGERVVSNPVT

-282 KKANVQAIINYAVQY
+282 KKANVQSIINYAVQY

-305 TQLYL
+305 CQLYL
-310 ESYWGDSTVGR
+310 ESLWGDSAVGK
-321 RDNNWAGMTGGAQ
+321 RDNNWAGISGGAQ

-344 GMARPANEGGTYM
+344 GMARPPSEGGTYM

-376 GIYNVVGKK
+376 GLYNVVGKK

-394 FTAGGAKYNYAEA
+394 FKVGGAKDDYAA
-407 KYQSYTNLMTN
+407 AGYQSYTNLMTN
-418 IRNGINKVTGNILDT
+418 IRNGINKVTGNILNT

-453 ATKTIQALNEAT
+453 ATKTMQALNEAT

-486 KLDGAWIDSSI
+486 KLDGAWIDSSV

-522 GWKLER
+522 GWKLDR
-528 SPNASN
+528 SPNAGN
-534 LQAGGIYSV
+534 LQAGGIYNV

-550 FYTGQWGHT
+550 FYTTQWGHT
-559 GIIKSVSSTRVTVL
+559 GIIKSVSKTRVTVL
-573 EQNFAGRMYVVE
+573 EQNYAGRMYVME

-605 IAQGMSVNGATTQ
+605 IAQGMAVNGATTQ

-708 LMSTALKDLKAHAYP
+708 LISTALKDLKAHAYP
-723 AITYEVDGYV
+723 AVTYEVDGYV
-733 DLEIGDVVRIQDD
+733 DLELGDVVRIQDD
-746 GYQPPLI
+746 GYEPPLI
-753 LSARVVEQVL
+753 LTARVIEQEI
-763 SKDNPN
+763 SITNPS

-795 LYDESIPYEIK
+795 LYDESIPYDIQ

-812 VAFKNGT
+812 VAFKNGV

-825 PSLQK
+825 PNLQK
-830 NGKDYE
+830 NGKDYD
-836 AVYFYKNGDS
+836 AIYFYKNGDS
-846 LIDIGPSLI
+846 LIEIGPSLT

-860 FNHVLNVTVE
+860 FNHVLNITVE
-870 AYINEELVATAQVS
+870 AYVNEELVASTQIS
-884 FTDTEDGTD
+884 FTDTEDG
-893 GVGIK
+893 
-898 STSVVYGLSNSADT
+898 
-912 QPILWTGTIPVAGE
+912 
-926 GQYLWTRKITDYT
+926 
-939 DDAKEDTIE
+939 
-948 YTYSF
+948 
-953 QGKTGVAGTS
+953 
-963 IKVSKIEY
+963 
-971 QVGASGTVT
+971 
-980 PSGAWLTTIP
+980 
-990 SVPDGQFLWSKT
+990 
-1002 TMSDNSV
+1002 
-1009 IYGISKQGATGPKG
+1009 
-1023 DKGADGVAGKDGV
+1023 
-1036 GVKTTTITYGI
+1036 
-1047 SANETTQPTN
+1047 
-1057 WTTSVPALVKGQ
+1057 
-1069 YLWTKTVWA
+1069 
-1078 YTDSTSETGYVKT
+1078 
-1091 YIAKDGNNGSDG
+1091 
-1103 IAGKDGVGIK
+1103 
-1113 TTTITYKASTSGTV
+1113 
-1127 TPNGTWTSAIPSVP
+1127 
-1141 SGQFLWTKTV
+1141 
-1151 WTYTDNTNETGYS
+1151 
-1164 VAKMGEKGDK
+1164 EKGD
-1174 GDAGPQGPTGAT
+1174 
-1186 GLQGPKGDQGVI
+1186 
-1198 GPTGADGKPSYTHI
+1198 DGKSSWT
-1212 AYATNSTGTTG
+1212 AWANSE
-1223 FSVSDNVGKTY
+1223 
-1234 IGMYVDN
+1234 
-1241 LATDSTDPKKYK
+1241 
-1253 WNLIKG
+1253 
-1259 ADGAQG
+1259 
-1265 IAGPA
+1265 
-1270 GKDGKTPYW
+1270 DGK
-1279 HTAYANSAD
+1279 
-1288 GTVDF
+1288 VDF
-1293 SVSDSANKRYIG
+1293 SITESKNRRFIG
-1305 QYTDYDAI
+1305 TYTGIEQSTNYLDY
-1313 DSNDPKKY
+1313 K
-1321 RWTDMIGTV
+1321 WTDMVGTV
-1330 VVGTNNLIN
+1330 VVGTNNLID
-1339 GTKSFSGEDWFTSAT
+1339 GTKSFVGTDWFTSAT
-1354 LEDENISN
+1354 LEDENLSN
-1362 YPFTFKKWISAQKV
+1362 YPFTLKKWTSGQKV
-1376 SHAKDIM
+1376 SHTKDIM
-1383 VEQGVTYTFSAYVKR
+1383 VEQGVTYTFSAYIKR
-1398 EVAGNLYFYLYDIAD
+1398 EQAGNLYFYLYDETD
-1413 GFITSDTPREAI
+1413 GFITSDTQRETI
-1425 IKNVDSNVRRFEIT
+1425 IKNVDSSLRRFEIT
-1439 FTPTKTGKIRPRFA
+1439 FTPAKTGKIRPRFA

-1462 STGGFML
+1462 SSGGFML

-1503 AIAEEQRLMK
+1503 ALAERARIAETELQAK
-1513 ANLEAAASLQEV
+1513 ATLETVNEWVQALQDEI
-1525 QDKAKELLDQ
+1525 KARQ
-1535 IKKIED
+1535 A
-1541 GQKVSEQTMISNAN
+1541 GQKISEQKLIEASNRMVA
-1555 RVVQILAKL
+1555 VQQNIGEMQIRTDFVNKF
-1564 ENVQLVTEA
+1564 
-1573 ITQYM
+1573 M
-1578 SYSNDGLVIKMKDGT
+1578 SQSEDGLVIGQKDGT
-1593 SSVRVT
+1593 SSVRVDN
-1599 TDRIAFYSGGTETAF
+1599 DRISFYSSGKEVAYIAQSVLVIDSGIFTTK
-1614 ISQGYLQIES
+1614 LQI
-1624 GVFTLRL
+1624 GRY
-1631 RIGSFLFEES
+1631 RIEQYELNADINVVRYVG
-1641 SKGRLQIKKIRGIG
+1641 
-1655 G
+1655 

>member
-1 MVIITLVIHDSKL
+1 MVVITLVIHDAKL

-19 LDNEKQGTLNYFD
+19 LDNERQGALNYYD
-32 DTWTRQLTTG
+32 DLWTRQLTTG
-42 SSVFEFSVYKKTLE
+42 SSAFEFSVYKKSLL
-56 GDNPLNHKYQVLNDQ
+56 GDNPLNHKYHALNDQ

-87 MQIEETETT
+87 MRVEETETT
-96 VRCYC
+96 IRCFC

-111 YCNPYKATKA
+111 YCNAYKATKA

-129 AFDILNWGALTIG
+129 QFDILNWGALTIG
-142 TNEVN
+142 TNEVK

-188 KAFIVNVYKEY
+188 KAFIINIYKEY

-206 VGRDKTDVILRY
+206 VGRDRSDTVLRY
-218 QKNISGIRKTVDK
+218 QKNIAGITKKLDK

-243 KTVKGERVISNPVT
+243 KTVKGERVVSNPVT

-262 TVGSNRTYLGGDLK
+262 TVGSNRTYLGGDIK

-394 FTAGGAKYNYAEA
+394 FRAGGAKYDYAA
-407 KYQSYTNLMTN
+407 AGYQSYTNLMTN

-510 ALIGTDYNWGAY
+510 ALIGTDYNWGSY
-522 GWKLER
+522 GWKVDK
-528 SPNASN
+528 SPNAGN
-534 LQAGGIYSV
+534 LKAGGIYNV

-550 FYTGQWGHT
+550 FYTTQWGHT
-559 GIIKSVSSTRVTVL
+559 GIIKSVSKTRVTVL
-573 EQNFAGRMYVVE
+573 EQNYAGRMYVME

-733 DLEIGDVVRIQDD
+733 DLELGDVVRIQDD
-746 GYQPPLI
+746 GYEPPLI
-753 LSARVVEQVL
+753 LTARVVEQEI
-763 SKDNPN
+763 SITNPS

-795 LYDESIPYEIK
+795 LYDESIPYDIQ

-812 VAFKNGT
+812 VAFKNGV

-825 PSLQK
+825 PNLQK
-830 NGKDYE
+830 NGKDYD
-836 AVYFYKNGDS
+836 AIYFYKNGDS
-846 LIDIGPSLI
+846 LIEIGPSLT

-860 FNHVLNVTVE
+860 FNHVLNITVE
-870 AYINEELVATAQVS
+870 AYVNEELVASTQIS
-884 FTDTEDGTD
+884 FTDTEDG
-893 GVGIK
+893 
-898 STSVVYGLSNSADT
+898 
-912 QPILWTGTIPVAGE
+912 
-926 GQYLWTRKITDYT
+926 
-939 DDAKEDTIE
+939 
-948 YTYSF
+948 
-953 QGKTGVAGTS
+953 
-963 IKVSKIEY
+963 
-971 QVGASGTVT
+971 
-980 PSGAWLTTIP
+980 
-990 SVPDGQFLWSKT
+990 
-1002 TMSDNSV
+1002 
-1009 IYGISKQGATGPKG
+1009 
-1023 DKGADGVAGKDGV
+1023 
-1036 GVKTTTITYGI
+1036 
-1047 SANETTQPTN
+1047 
-1057 WTTSVPALVKGQ
+1057 
-1069 YLWTKTVWA
+1069 
-1078 YTDSTSETGYVKT
+1078 
-1091 YIAKDGNNGSDG
+1091 
-1103 IAGKDGVGIK
+1103 
-1113 TTTITYKASTSGTV
+1113 
-1127 TPNGTWTSAIPSVP
+1127 
-1141 SGQFLWTKTV
+1141 
-1151 WTYTDNTNETGYS
+1151 
-1164 VAKMGEKGDK
+1164 EKGD
-1174 GDAGPQGPTGAT
+1174 
-1186 GLQGPKGDQGVI
+1186 
-1198 GPTGADGKPSYTHI
+1198 DGKSSWT
-1212 AYATNSTGTTG
+1212 AWANSE
-1223 FSVSDNVGKTY
+1223 
-1234 IGMYVDN
+1234 
-1241 LATDSTDPKKYK
+1241 
-1253 WNLIKG
+1253 
-1259 ADGAQG
+1259 
-1265 IAGPA
+1265 
-1270 GKDGKTPYW
+1270 DGK
-1279 HTAYANSAD
+1279 
-1288 GTVDF
+1288 VDF
-1293 SVSDSANKRYIG
+1293 SITESKNRRFIG
-1305 QYTDYDAI
+1305 TYTGIEQSTNYLDY
-1313 DSNDPKKY
+1313 K
-1321 RWTDMIGTV
+1321 WTDMVGTV
-1330 VVGTNNLIN
+1330 VVGTNNLID
-1339 GTKSFSGEDWFTSAT
+1339 GTKSFVGTDWFTSAT
-1354 LEDENISN
+1354 LEDENLSN
-1362 YPFTFKKWISAQKV
+1362 CPFTLKKWISGQKV

-1413 GFITSDTPREAI
+1413 GFITSDTPRETI
-1425 IKNVDSNVRRFEIT
+1425 IKNVDSSLRRFEIT
-1439 FTPTKTGKIRPRFA
+1439 FTPTKTGRIRPRFA

-1462 STGGFML
+1462 SSGGFML

-1489 DSKADGAFTVEQLN
+1489 DSKVDEAFTVEQLN
-1503 AIAEEQRLMK
+1503 ALAERARIAEAELQSK
-1513 ANLEAAASLQEV
+1513 ATLDTVNDWVKALQDEI
-1525 QDKAKELLDQ
+1525 KAREG
-1535 IKKIED
+1535 
-1541 GQKVSEQTMISNAN
+1541 GQKLSEQKLIDFSNRMIA
-1555 RVVQILAKL
+1555 VQQTIGEMQIRTDFVNKF
-1564 ENVQLVTEA
+1564 
-1573 ITQYM
+1573 M
-1578 SYSNDGLVIKMKDGT
+1578 SQSEDGLVIGQKDGT
-1593 SSVRVT
+1593 SSVRVDN
-1599 TDRIAFYSGGTETAF
+1599 DRISFYSSGKEVAYIAQSVLVIDSGIFTTK
-1614 ISQGYLQIES
+1614 LQI
-1624 GVFTLRL
+1624 GRY
-1631 RIGSFLFEES
+1631 RIEQYELNADINVVRYVG
-1641 SKGRLQIKKIRGIG
+1641 
-1655 G
+1655 

>member
-1 MVIITLVIHDSKL
+1 MVVITLVIHDAKL

-19 LDNEKQGTLNYFD
+19 LDNDKQGALNYYD
-32 DTWTRQLTTG
+32 DLWTRQLTTG
-42 SSVFEFSVYKKTLE
+42 SSVFEFSVYKKTLL
-56 GDNPLNHKYQVLNDQ
+56 GDNPLNHKYHALNDQ

-79 DKVQLFNI
+79 GKVQLFNI
-87 MQIEETETT
+87 MQVEETETT
-96 VRCYC
+96 IRCLC

-111 YCNPYKATKA
+111 YCNAYKATKA

-129 AFDILNWGALTIG
+129 QFDILNWGALTIG
-142 TNEVN
+142 TNEIK

-206 VGRDKTDVILRY
+206 VGRDRSDTVLRY
-218 QKNISGIRKTVDK
+218 QKNIAGITKKLDK

-243 KTVKGERVISNPVT
+243 KTVKGERVVSNPVT

-262 TVGSNRTYLGGDLK
+262 TVGSNKTYLGGDIK

-310 ESYWGDSTVGR
+310 ESFWGDSTVGK
-321 RDNNWAGMTGGAQ
+321 RDNNWAGMSGGAQ

-394 FTAGGAKYNYAEA
+394 FRAGGAKYDYAA
-407 KYQSYTNLMTN
+407 AGYQSYTNLMTN

-510 ALIGTDYNWGAY
+510 ALIGTDYNWGSY
-522 GWKLER
+522 GWKVDK
-528 SPNASN
+528 SPNAGN
-534 LQAGGIYSV
+534 LKAGGIYNV
-543 KANFGAP
+543 RANRGAP
-550 FYTGQWGHT
+550 FYTTGWGHT
-559 GIIKSVSSTRVTVL
+559 GIIKSVSKTRVTVL
-573 EQNFAGRMYVVE
+573 EQNFVGRMYVVE
-585 NSYEINAFARGLQTV
+585 NSYDINSFASGLQTV

-618 QVSGGTQISY
+618 QITGGTQISY
-628 EEVVQEAQTESYEEE
+628 EEVVQEAQTETYEEE

-708 LMSTALKDLKAHAYP
+708 LISTALKDLKAHAYP
-723 AITYEVDGYV
+723 AVTYEVDGYV
-733 DLEIGDVVRIQDD
+733 DLELGDVVRIQDD
-746 GYQPPLI
+746 GYEPPLI
-753 LSARVVEQVL
+753 LTARVTEQEI
-763 SKDNPN
+763 SITNPS

-795 LYDESIPYEIK
+795 LYDESIPYDIQ

-812 VAFKNGT
+812 VAFKNGV

-825 PSLQK
+825 PNLQK
-830 NGKDYE
+830 NGKDYD
-836 AVYFYKNGDS
+836 AIYFYKNGDS
-846 LIDIGPSLI
+846 LIEIGPSLT

-860 FNHVLNVTVE
+860 FNHVLNITVE
-870 AYINEELVATAQVS
+870 AYVNEELVASTQIS
-884 FTDTEDGTD
+884 FTDTEDG
-893 GVGIK
+893 
-898 STSVVYGLSNSADT
+898 
-912 QPILWTGTIPVAGE
+912 
-926 GQYLWTRKITDYT
+926 
-939 DDAKEDTIE
+939 
-948 YTYSF
+948 
-953 QGKTGVAGTS
+953 
-963 IKVSKIEY
+963 
-971 QVGASGTVT
+971 
-980 PSGAWLTTIP
+980 
-990 SVPDGQFLWSKT
+990 
-1002 TMSDNSV
+1002 
-1009 IYGISKQGATGPKG
+1009 
-1023 DKGADGVAGKDGV
+1023 
-1036 GVKTTTITYGI
+1036 
-1047 SANETTQPTN
+1047 
-1057 WTTSVPALVKGQ
+1057 
-1069 YLWTKTVWA
+1069 
-1078 YTDSTSETGYVKT
+1078 
-1091 YIAKDGNNGSDG
+1091 
-1103 IAGKDGVGIK
+1103 
-1113 TTTITYKASTSGTV
+1113 
-1127 TPNGTWTSAIPSVP
+1127 
-1141 SGQFLWTKTV
+1141 
-1151 WTYTDNTNETGYS
+1151 
-1164 VAKMGEKGDK
+1164 EKGD
-1174 GDAGPQGPTGAT
+1174 
-1186 GLQGPKGDQGVI
+1186 
-1198 GPTGADGKPSYTHI
+1198 DGKSSWT
-1212 AYATNSTGTTG
+1212 AWANSE
-1223 FSVSDNVGKTY
+1223 
-1234 IGMYVDN
+1234 
-1241 LATDSTDPKKYK
+1241 
-1253 WNLIKG
+1253 
-1259 ADGAQG
+1259 
-1265 IAGPA
+1265 
-1270 GKDGKTPYW
+1270 DGK
-1279 HTAYANSAD
+1279 
-1288 GTVDF
+1288 VDF
-1293 SVSDSANKRYIG
+1293 SITESKNRRFIG
-1305 QYTDYDAI
+1305 TYTGIEQSTNYLDY
-1313 DSNDPKKY
+1313 K
-1321 RWTDMIGTV
+1321 WTDMVGTV
-1330 VVGTNNLIN
+1330 VVGTNNLID
-1339 GTKSFSGEDWFTSAT
+1339 GTKSFFGTDWFTSAT
-1354 LEDENISN
+1354 LEDENLSN
-1362 YPFTFKKWISAQKV
+1362 YPFTLKKWISGQKV

-1413 GFITSDTPREAI
+1413 GFITSDTPRETI

-1439 FTPTKTGKIRPRFA
+1439 FTPTKTGKIRPLFA

-1462 STGGFML
+1462 SSGGFML

-1489 DSKADGAFTVEQLN
+1489 DSKADGGFTVEQLN
-1503 AIAEEQRLMK
+1503 ALAERARIAETELQAK
-1513 ANLEAAASLQEV
+1513 ATLETVNEWVQALQDEI
-1525 QDKAKELLDQ
+1525 KARQ
-1535 IKKIED
+1535 A
-1541 GQKVSEQTMISNAN
+1541 GQKISEQKLIEASNRMVA
-1555 RVVQILAKL
+1555 VQQNIGEMQIRTDFVNKF
-1564 ENVQLVTEA
+1564 
-1573 ITQYM
+1573 M
-1578 SYSNDGLVIKMKDGT
+1578 SQSEDGLVIGQKDGT
-1593 SSVRVT
+1593 SSVRVDN
-1599 TDRIAFYSGGTETAF
+1599 DRISFYSSGKEVAYIAQSVLVIDSGIFTTK
-1614 ISQGYLQIES
+1614 LQI
-1624 GVFTLRL
+1624 GRY
-1631 RIGSFLFEES
+1631 RIEQYELNADINVVRYVG
-1641 SKGRLQIKKIRGIG
+1641 
-1655 G
+1655 

>member
-1 MVIITLVIHDSKL
+1 MLTIHGPDLK
-14 HPVLL
+14 PVLF
-19 LDNEKQGTLNYFD
+19 LDNDKQGALNYFNHK
-32 DTWTRQLTTG
+32 WYRKQKTG
-42 SSVFEFSVYKKTLE
+42 SSVLEFSVYKKDLL
-56 GDNPLNHKYQVLNDQ
+56 GDSPLSHKYHVLNDQ

-79 DKVQLFNI
+79 GKVQLLNI
-87 MQIEETETT
+87 MKIDEDEKQID
-96 VRCYC
+96 CYC

-111 YCNPYKATKA
+111 YCNAYKATKA

-129 AFDILNWGALTIG
+129 QFDILNWGALTVG
-142 TNEVN
+142 TNEVK
-147 DKKLTLEWTGQDTKL
+147 DKKLTLEWTSQETKL

-180 QLHNNHTF
+180 KLNFNHTF
-188 KAFIVNVYKEY
+188 KQLIINIYKEY

-243 KTVKGERVISNPVT
+243 KNVKGERVISNPVT

-310 ESYWGDSTVGR
+310 ESFWGDSTVGR
-321 RDNNWAGMTGGAQ
+321 RDNNWSGMTGGAQ

-394 FTAGGAKYNYAEA
+394 FRAGGAKYDYAA
-407 KYQSYTNLMTN
+407 AGYQSYTNLMTN
-418 IRNGINKVTGNILDT
+418 IRNGINKVTGNILNT

-453 ATKTIQALNEAT
+453 ATKTMQALNEAT

-522 GWKLER
+522 GWKVDK
-528 SPNASN
+528 SPNAGN
-534 LQAGGIYSV
+534 LKAGGIYNV
-543 KANFGAP
+543 RANRGAP
-550 FYTGQWGHT
+550 FYTTGWGHT
-559 GIIKSVSSTRVTVL
+559 GIIKSVSKTRVTVL

-605 IAQGMSVNGATTQ
+605 IAQGMAVNGATTQ

-697 DMEVETDSQDV
+697 DMEVETDSQEV
-708 LMSTALKDLKAHAYP
+708 LMSTGLKDLKAHAYP

-733 DLEIGDVVRIQDD
+733 DLELGDVVRIQDD
-746 GYQPPLI
+746 GYEPPLI
-753 LSARVVEQVL
+753 LTARVVEQEI
-763 SKDNPN
+763 SITNPS

-860 FNHVLNVTVE
+860 FNHVLNITVE
-870 AYINEELVATAQVS
+870 AYLNEELVASTQIS
-884 FTDTEDGTD
+884 FTDTEDG
-893 GVGIK
+893 
-898 STSVVYGLSNSADT
+898 AD
-912 QPILWTGTIPVAGE
+912 
-926 GQYLWTRKITDYT
+926 
-939 DDAKEDTIE
+939 
-948 YTYSF
+948 
-953 QGKTGVAGTS
+953 
-963 IKVSKIEY
+963 
-971 QVGASGTVT
+971 
-980 PSGAWLTTIP
+980 
-990 SVPDGQFLWSKT
+990 
-1002 TMSDNSV
+1002 
-1009 IYGISKQGATGPKG
+1009 
-1023 DKGADGVAGKDGV
+1023 GKDGL
-1036 GVKTTTITYGI
+1036 
-1047 SANETTQPTN
+1047 P
-1057 WTTSVPALVKGQ
+1057 
-1069 YLWTKTVWA
+1069 
-1078 YTDSTSETGYVKT
+1078 
-1091 YIAKDGNNGSDG
+1091 
-1103 IAGKDGVGIK
+1103 
-1113 TTTITYKASTSGTV
+1113 
-1127 TPNGTWTSAIPSVP
+1127 
-1141 SGQFLWTKTV
+1141 
-1151 WTYTDNTNETGYS
+1151 
-1164 VAKMGEKGDK
+1164 
-1174 GDAGPQGPTGAT
+1174 GPQGPPGID
-1186 GLQGPKGDQGVI
+1186 GLQGPRGEQGI
-1198 GPTGADGKPSYTHI
+1198 PGPAGADGKATYTHI
-1212 AYATNSTGTTG
+1212 AYALDETGTTG
-1223 FSVSDNVGKTY
+1223 FSVSDNTGKTY
-1234 IGMYVDN
+1234 IGMYVDDN
-1241 LATDSTDPKKYK
+1241 IIDSNDPKKYK

-1259 ADGAQG
+1259 ADGARG
-1265 IAGPA
+1265 IQGPA
-1270 GKDGKTPYW
+1270 GADGKTPYW
-1279 HTAYANSAD
+1279 HVAYANSSD
-1288 GTVDF
+1288 GKTDF
-1293 SVSDSANKRYIG
+1293 SVTDSLNKRYIG
-1305 QYTDYDAI
+1305 QYTDYIAI
-1313 DSNDPKKY
+1313 DSSDPTKY
-1321 RWTDMIGTV
+1321 RWTDMVGTV
-1330 VVGTNNLIN
+1330 VVGTNNLID
-1339 GTKSFSGEDWFTSAT
+1339 GTKSFVGSDWFTSAT

-1362 YPFTFKKWISAQKV
+1362 YPFTFKKWISGQKV

-1398 EVAGNLYFYLYDIAD
+1398 EQAGNLYFYLYDETD
-1413 GFITSDTPREAI
+1413 GFITSDTQRETI
-1425 IKNVDSNVRRFEIT
+1425 IKNVDSSLRRFEIT
-1439 FTPTKTGKIRPRFA
+1439 FTPTKTGRIRPRFA

-1462 STGGFML
+1462 SSGGFML

-1503 AIAEEQRLMK
+1503 ALAERARIAEAELQSK
-1513 ANLEAAASLQEV
+1513 ATLDTVNDWVKALQDEI
-1525 QDKAKELLDQ
+1525 KAREG
-1535 IKKIED
+1535 
-1541 GQKVSEQTMISNAN
+1541 GQKLSEQKLIDFSNRMIA
-1555 RVVQILAKL
+1555 VQQTIGEMQIRTDFVNKF
-1564 ENVQLVTEA
+1564 
-1573 ITQYM
+1573 M
-1578 SYSNDGLVIKMKDGT
+1578 SQSEDGLVIGQKDGT
-1593 SSVRVT
+1593 SSVRVDN
-1599 TDRIAFYSGGTETAF
+1599 DRISFYSSGKEVAYIAQSVLVIDSGIFTTK
-1614 ISQGYLQIES
+1614 LQI
-1624 GVFTLRL
+1624 GRY
-1631 RIGSFLFEES
+1631 RIEQYELNPDINVVRYVG
-1641 SKGRLQIKKIRGIG
+1641 
-1655 G
+1655 

>member
-32 DTWTRQLTTG
+32 DAWTRQLTTG
-42 SSVFEFSVYKKTLE
+42 SSVFEFTVYKKTLE

-142 TNEVN
+142 TNEVK

-188 KAFIVNVYKEY
+188 KAFIINIYKEY

-206 VGRDKTDVILRY
+206 VGRDRSDTVLRY
-218 QKNISGIRKTVDK
+218 QKNISGITKKLDK

-262 TVGSNRTYLGGDLK
+262 AVGSNRTYLGGDIK

-344 GMARPANEGGTYM
+344 GMARPANEAGTYM

-394 FTAGGAKYNYAEA
+394 FRAGGAKYDYAA
-407 KYQSYTNLMTN
+407 AGYQSYTNLMTN
-418 IRNGINKVTGNILDT
+418 IRNGINKVTGNILNT

-522 GWKLER
+522 GWKVDK
-528 SPNASN
+528 SPNAGN
-534 LQAGGIYSV
+534 LKAGGIYNV
-543 KANFGAP
+543 RANRGAP
-550 FYTGQWGHT
+550 FYTTGWGHT
-559 GIIKSVSSTRVTVL
+559 GIIKSVSKTRVTVL
-573 EQNFAGRMYVVE
+573 EQNYAGRMYVME

-605 IAQGMSVNGATTQ
+605 IAQGMAVNGATTQ

-697 DMEVETDSQDV
+697 DMEVETDSQEV
-708 LMSTALKDLKAHAYP
+708 LMSTGLKDLKAHAYP

-733 DLEIGDVVRIQDD
+733 DLELGDVVRIQDD
-746 GYQPPLI
+746 GYEPPLI

-795 LYDESIPYEIK
+795 LYDESIPYDIQ

-812 VAFKNGT
+812 VAFKNGV

-825 PSLQK
+825 PNLQK
-830 NGKDYE
+830 NGKDYD
-836 AVYFYKNGDS
+836 AIYFYKNGDS
-846 LIDIGPSLI
+846 LIEIGPSLT

-860 FNHVLNVTVE
+860 FNHVLNITVE
-870 AYINEELVATAQVS
+870 AYVNEELVASTQIS
-884 FTDTEDGTD
+884 FTDTEDG
-893 GVGIK
+893 
-898 STSVVYGLSNSADT
+898 
-912 QPILWTGTIPVAGE
+912 
-926 GQYLWTRKITDYT
+926 
-939 DDAKEDTIE
+939 
-948 YTYSF
+948 
-953 QGKTGVAGTS
+953 
-963 IKVSKIEY
+963 
-971 QVGASGTVT
+971 
-980 PSGAWLTTIP
+980 
-990 SVPDGQFLWSKT
+990 
-1002 TMSDNSV
+1002 
-1009 IYGISKQGATGPKG
+1009 
-1023 DKGADGVAGKDGV
+1023 
-1036 GVKTTTITYGI
+1036 
-1047 SANETTQPTN
+1047 
-1057 WTTSVPALVKGQ
+1057 
-1069 YLWTKTVWA
+1069 
-1078 YTDSTSETGYVKT
+1078 
-1091 YIAKDGNNGSDG
+1091 
-1103 IAGKDGVGIK
+1103 
-1113 TTTITYKASTSGTV
+1113 
-1127 TPNGTWTSAIPSVP
+1127 
-1141 SGQFLWTKTV
+1141 
-1151 WTYTDNTNETGYS
+1151 
-1164 VAKMGEKGDK
+1164 EKGD
-1174 GDAGPQGPTGAT
+1174 
-1186 GLQGPKGDQGVI
+1186 
-1198 GPTGADGKPSYTHI
+1198 DGKSSWT
-1212 AYATNSTGTTG
+1212 AWANSE
-1223 FSVSDNVGKTY
+1223 
-1234 IGMYVDN
+1234 
-1241 LATDSTDPKKYK
+1241 
-1253 WNLIKG
+1253 
-1259 ADGAQG
+1259 
-1265 IAGPA
+1265 
-1270 GKDGKTPYW
+1270 DGK
-1279 HTAYANSAD
+1279 
-1288 GTVDF
+1288 VDF
-1293 SVSDSANKRYIG
+1293 SITESKNRRFIG
-1305 QYTDYDAI
+1305 TYTGIEQSTNYLDY
-1313 DSNDPKKY
+1313 K
-1321 RWTDMIGTV
+1321 WTDMVGTV
-1330 VVGTNNLIN
+1330 VVGTNNLID
-1339 GTKSFSGEDWFTSAT
+1339 GTKSFVGTDWFTSAT
-1354 LEDENISN
+1354 LEDENLSN
-1362 YPFTFKKWISAQKV
+1362 YPFTLKKWTSGQKV
-1376 SHAKDIM
+1376 SHTKDIM
-1383 VEQGVTYTFSAYVKR
+1383 VEQGVTYTFSAYIKR
-1398 EVAGNLYFYLYDIAD
+1398 EQAGNLYFYLYDETD
-1413 GFITSDTPREAI
+1413 GFITSDTQRETI
-1425 IKNVDSNVRRFEIT
+1425 IKNVDSSLRRFEIT
-1439 FTPTKTGKIRPRFA
+1439 FTPAKTGKIRPRFA

-1462 STGGFML
+1462 SSGGFML

>member
-1 MVIITLVIHDSKL
+1 M
-14 HPVLL
+14 
-19 LDNEKQGTLNYFD
+19 LDNEKQGALNYYD
-32 DTWTRQLTTG
+32 DLWTRQLTTG
-42 SSVFEFSVYKKTLE
+42 SSAFEFSVYKKTLL
-56 GDNPLNHKYQVLNDQ
+56 GDNPLNHKYHALNDQ

-79 DKVQLFNI
+79 GKVQLFNI
-87 MQIEETETT
+87 MQVDETETKI
-96 VRCYC
+96 RCLC

-111 YCNPYKATKA
+111 YCNAYKATKA

-129 AFDILNWGALTIG
+129 QFDILNWGALTIG
-142 TNEVN
+142 TNEVK

-199 EEGKSYG
+199 EEGTSYG
-206 VGRDKTDVILRY
+206 VGRDRSDVVLRY
-218 QKNISGIRKTVDK
+218 QKNVAGITKKLDK

-243 KTVKGERVISNPVT
+243 KTVKGERVISNPIT

-305 TQLYL
+305 CQLYL
-310 ESYWGDSTVGR
+310 ESFWGDSTVGK
-321 RDNNWAGMTGGAQ
+321 RDNNWAGMSGGAQ

-385 NIADYTKGL
+385 NLADYTKGL
-394 FTAGGAKYNYAEA
+394 FRIGGAKYDYAA
-407 KYQSYTNLMTN
+407 AGYQSYTNLMTN
-418 IRNGINKVTGNILDT
+418 IRNGINKASGNILNT
-433 IDKLWQTPV
+433 IDTLWQTPV
-442 QPITA
+442 SPITSA
-447 VNVARR
+447 TTAKR
-453 ATKTIQALNEAT
+453 ATKTIQAINEAT

-510 ALIGTDYNWGAY
+510 ALIGTDYNWGSY
-522 GWKLER
+522 GWKLDR
-528 SPNASN
+528 SPNAGN
-534 LQAGGIYSV
+534 LQAGGIYNV

-550 FYTGQWGHT
+550 FYTTSWGHT
-559 GIIKSVSSTRVTVL
+559 GIIKSVSKTRVTVL
-573 EQNFAGRMYVVE
+573 EQNYAGRMYVME

-628 EEVVQEAQTESYEEE
+628 EEVVQEAQTETYEEE

-708 LMSTALKDLKAHAYP
+708 LISTALKDLKAHAYP
-723 AITYEVDGYV
+723 AVTYEVDGYV
-733 DLEIGDVVRIQDD
+733 DLELGDVVRIQDD
-746 GYQPPLI
+746 GYEPTLI
-753 LSARVVEQVL
+753 LTARVIEQEI
-763 SKDNPN
+763 SITNPS

-795 LYDESIPYEIK
+795 LYDESIPYEIQ

-812 VAFKNGT
+812 VAFKNGV

-846 LIDIGPSLI
+846 LIEIGPSLT

-860 FNHVLNVTVE
+860 FNHVLNITVE
-870 AYINEELVATAQVS
+870 AYVNEELVASTQIS

-893 GVGIK
+893 G
-898 STSVVYGLSNSADT
+898 
-912 QPILWTGTIPVAGE
+912 
-926 GQYLWTRKITDYT
+926 
-939 DDAKEDTIE
+939 
-948 YTYSF
+948 
-953 QGKTGVAGTS
+953 
-963 IKVSKIEY
+963 
-971 QVGASGTVT
+971 
-980 PSGAWLTTIP
+980 
-990 SVPDGQFLWSKT
+990 
-1002 TMSDNSV
+1002 
-1009 IYGISKQGATGPKG
+1009 
-1023 DKGADGVAGKDGV
+1023 
-1036 GVKTTTITYGI
+1036 
-1047 SANETTQPTN
+1047 
-1057 WTTSVPALVKGQ
+1057 
-1069 YLWTKTVWA
+1069 
-1078 YTDSTSETGYVKT
+1078 
-1091 YIAKDGNNGSDG
+1091 
-1103 IAGKDGVGIK
+1103 
-1113 TTTITYKASTSGTV
+1113 
-1127 TPNGTWTSAIPSVP
+1127 
-1141 SGQFLWTKTV
+1141 
-1151 WTYTDNTNETGYS
+1151 
-1164 VAKMGEKGDK
+1164 EKGD
-1174 GDAGPQGPTGAT
+1174 
-1186 GLQGPKGDQGVI
+1186 
-1198 GPTGADGKPSYTHI
+1198 DGKSSWT
-1212 AYATNSTGTTG
+1212 AWANSE
-1223 FSVSDNVGKTY
+1223 
-1234 IGMYVDN
+1234 
-1241 LATDSTDPKKYK
+1241 
-1253 WNLIKG
+1253 
-1259 ADGAQG
+1259 
-1265 IAGPA
+1265 
-1270 GKDGKTPYW
+1270 DGK
-1279 HTAYANSAD
+1279 
-1288 GTVDF
+1288 VDF
-1293 SVSDSANKRYIG
+1293 SITESKNRRFIG
-1305 QYTDYDAI
+1305 TYTGIEQSTNYLDY
-1313 DSNDPKKY
+1313 K
-1321 RWTDMIGTV
+1321 WTDMVGTV
-1330 VVGTNNLIN
+1330 VVGTNNLID
-1339 GTKSFSGEDWFTSAT
+1339 GTKSFVGTDWFTSAT
-1354 LEDENISN
+1354 LEDENLSN
-1362 YPFTFKKWISAQKV
+1362 YPFTLKKWTSGQKV

-1413 GFITSDTPREAI
+1413 GFITSDTARETI
-1425 IKNVDSNVRRFEIT
+1425 IKNVNSNVRRFEIT
-1439 FTPTKTGKIRPRFA
+1439 FTPAKTGKIRPRFA

-1462 STGGFML
+1462 SSGGFML

-1489 DSKADGAFTVEQLN
+1489 DSKADGGFTVEQLN

-1541 GQKVSEQTMISNAN
+1541 GQKVSEQTMVSNAN

-1564 ENVQLVTEA
+1564 DDVQLVTEA

-1578 SYSNDGLVIKMKDGT
+1578 SYSEDGLVIKMKDGT

-1599 TDRIAFYSGGTETAF
+1599 TDRISFYSGGTETAF
-1614 ISQGYLQIES
+1614 ISQGFLQIES

>member
-1 MVIITLVIHDSKL
+1 MLTIHGPDLK
-14 HPVLL
+14 PVLF
-19 LDNEKQGTLNYFD
+19 LDNDKQGALNYFNHK
-32 DTWTRQLTTG
+32 WYRKQKTG
-42 SSVFEFSVYKKTLE
+42 SSVLEFSVYKKDLL
-56 GDNPLNHKYQVLNDQ
+56 GDSPLSHKYHVLNDQ

-79 DKVQLFNI
+79 GKVQLLNI
-87 MQIEETETT
+87 MKIDEDEKQID
-96 VRCYC
+96 CYC

-111 YCNPYKATKA
+111 YCNAYKATKA

-129 AFDILNWGALTIG
+129 QFDILNWGALTVG
-142 TNEVN
+142 TNEVK
-147 DKKLTLEWTGQDTKL
+147 DKKLTLEWTSQETKL

-180 QLHNNHTF
+180 KLNFNHTF
-188 KAFIVNVYKEY
+188 KQLIINIYKEY

-243 KTVKGERVISNPVT
+243 KTVKGERVVSNPVT

-262 TVGSNRTYLGGDLK
+262 TVGSNKTYLGGDIK

-282 KKANVQAIINYAVQY
+282 KKANVQAIINYAVHY

-310 ESYWGDSTVGR
+310 ESFWGDSTVGR
-321 RDNNWAGMTGGAQ
+321 RDNNWSGMTGGAQ

-344 GMARPANEGGTYM
+344 GMARPANEGGSYM

-385 NIADYTKGL
+385 NLADYTKGL
-394 FTAGGAKYNYAEA
+394 FRAGGAKYDYAA
-407 KYQSYTNLMTN
+407 AGYQSYTNLMTN

-433 IDKLWQTPV
+433 IDKLWQTPIK
-442 QPITA
+442 PITA

-522 GWKLER
+522 GWKLDR
-528 SPNASN
+528 SPNAGN
-534 LQAGGIYSV
+534 LQAGGIYNV

-550 FYTGQWGHT
+550 FYTTQWGHT
-559 GIIKSVSSTRVTVL
+559 GIIKSVSKTRVTVL
-573 EQNFAGRMYVVE
+573 EQNYAGRMYVME

-708 LMSTALKDLKAHAYP
+708 LISTALKDLKAHAYP
-723 AITYEVDGYV
+723 AVTYEVDGYV
-733 DLEIGDVVRIQDD
+733 DLELGDVVRIQDD
-746 GYQPPLI
+746 GYEPPLI
-753 LSARVVEQVL
+753 LTARVTEQEI
-763 SKDNPN
+763 SSTNPN

-795 LYDESIPYEIK
+795 LYDESIPYEIQ

-812 VAFKNGT
+812 VAFKNGV

-846 LIDIGPSLI
+846 LIEIGPSLT

-860 FNHVLNVTVE
+860 FSHVLNVTVE
-870 AYINEELVATAQVS
+870 AYVNEELVASTQIS
-884 FTDTEDGTD
+884 FTDTEDG
-893 GVGIK
+893 
-898 STSVVYGLSNSADT
+898 
-912 QPILWTGTIPVAGE
+912 
-926 GQYLWTRKITDYT
+926 
-939 DDAKEDTIE
+939 
-948 YTYSF
+948 
-953 QGKTGVAGTS
+953 
-963 IKVSKIEY
+963 
-971 QVGASGTVT
+971 
-980 PSGAWLTTIP
+980 
-990 SVPDGQFLWSKT
+990 
-1002 TMSDNSV
+1002 
-1009 IYGISKQGATGPKG
+1009 
-1023 DKGADGVAGKDGV
+1023 
-1036 GVKTTTITYGI
+1036 
-1047 SANETTQPTN
+1047 
-1057 WTTSVPALVKGQ
+1057 
-1069 YLWTKTVWA
+1069 
-1078 YTDSTSETGYVKT
+1078 
-1091 YIAKDGNNGSDG
+1091 
-1103 IAGKDGVGIK
+1103 
-1113 TTTITYKASTSGTV
+1113 
-1127 TPNGTWTSAIPSVP
+1127 
-1141 SGQFLWTKTV
+1141 
-1151 WTYTDNTNETGYS
+1151 
-1164 VAKMGEKGDK
+1164 EKGD
-1174 GDAGPQGPTGAT
+1174 
-1186 GLQGPKGDQGVI
+1186 
-1198 GPTGADGKPSYTHI
+1198 DGKSSWT
-1212 AYATNSTGTTG
+1212 AWANSE
-1223 FSVSDNVGKTY
+1223 
-1234 IGMYVDN
+1234 
-1241 LATDSTDPKKYK
+1241 
-1253 WNLIKG
+1253 
-1259 ADGAQG
+1259 
-1265 IAGPA
+1265 
-1270 GKDGKTPYW
+1270 DGK
-1279 HTAYANSAD
+1279 
-1288 GTVDF
+1288 VDF
-1293 SVSDSANKRYIG
+1293 SITESKNRRFIG
-1305 QYTDYDAI
+1305 TYTGIEQSTNYLDY
-1313 DSNDPKKY
+1313 K
-1321 RWTDMIGTV
+1321 WTDMVGTV
-1330 VVGTNNLIN
+1330 VVGTNNLID
-1339 GTKSFSGEDWFTSAT
+1339 GTKSFVGSDWFTSAT

-1362 YPFTFKKWISAQKV
+1362 YPFTFKKWISGQKV
-1376 SHAKDIM
+1376 SHAKDII

-1413 GFITSDTPREAI
+1413 GFITSDTARETI
-1425 IKNVDSNVRRFEIT
+1425 IKNVNSNVRRFEIT
-1439 FTPTKTGKIRPRFA
+1439 FTPAKTGKIRPRFA

-1462 STGGFML
+1462 SSGGFML

-1489 DSKADGAFTVEQLN
+1489 DSKADGGFTVEQLN

-1541 GQKVSEQTMISNAN
+1541 GQKVSEQTMVSNAN

-1564 ENVQLVTEA
+1564 DDVQLVTEA

-1578 SYSNDGLVIKMKDGT
+1578 SYSEDGLVIKMKDGT

-1599 TDRIAFYSGGTETAF
+1599 TDRISFYSGGTETAF
-1614 ISQGYLQIES
+1614 ISQGFLQIES

>member
-142 TNEVN
+142 TNEVK

-206 VGRDKTDVILRY
+206 VGRDRSDTVLRY
-218 QKNISGIRKTVDK
+218 QKNIAGITKKLDK

-243 KTVKGERVISNPVT
+243 KTVKGERVVSNPVT

-262 TVGSNRTYLGGDLK
+262 TVGSNKTYLGGDIK

-310 ESYWGDSTVGR
+310 ESFWGDSTVGR
-321 RDNNWAGMTGGAQ
+321 RDNNWSGMTGGAQ

-394 FTAGGAKYNYAEA
+394 FRAGGAKYDYAA
-407 KYQSYTNLMTN
+407 AGYQSYTNLMTN

-453 ATKTIQALNEAT
+453 ATKTMQALNEAT

-522 GWKLER
+522 GWKVDK
-528 SPNASN
+528 SPNARN
-534 LQAGGIYSV
+534 LKAGGIYNV
-543 KANFGAP
+543 RANRGAP
-550 FYTGQWGHT
+550 FYTTGWGHT
-559 GIIKSVSSTRVTVL
+559 GIIKSVSKTRVTVL
-573 EQNFAGRMYVVE
+573 EQNFVGRMYVVE
-585 NSYEINAFARGLQTV
+585 NSYDINSFASGLQTV

-618 QVSGGTQISY
+618 QITGGTQISY
-628 EEVVQEAQTESYEEE
+628 EEVVQEAQTETYEEE

-708 LMSTALKDLKAHAYP
+708 LISTALKDLKAHAYP
-723 AITYEVDGYV
+723 AVTYEVDGYV
-733 DLEIGDVVRIQDD
+733 DLELGDVVRIQDD
-746 GYQPPLI
+746 GYEPPLI
-753 LSARVVEQVL
+753 LTARVIEQEI
-763 SKDNPN
+763 SITNPS

-795 LYDESIPYEIK
+795 LYDESIPYDIQ

-812 VAFKNGT
+812 VAFKNGV

-825 PSLQK
+825 PNLQK
-830 NGKDYE
+830 NGKDYD
-836 AVYFYKNGDS
+836 AIYFYKNGDS
-846 LIDIGPSLI
+846 LIEVGPSLT

-860 FNHVLNVTVE
+860 FSHVLNISVE
-870 AYINEELVATAQVS
+870 AYVNEELVASTQIS
-884 FTDTEDGTD
+884 FTDTEDG
-893 GVGIK
+893 
-898 STSVVYGLSNSADT
+898 
-912 QPILWTGTIPVAGE
+912 
-926 GQYLWTRKITDYT
+926 
-939 DDAKEDTIE
+939 
-948 YTYSF
+948 
-953 QGKTGVAGTS
+953 
-963 IKVSKIEY
+963 
-971 QVGASGTVT
+971 
-980 PSGAWLTTIP
+980 
-990 SVPDGQFLWSKT
+990 
-1002 TMSDNSV
+1002 
-1009 IYGISKQGATGPKG
+1009 
-1023 DKGADGVAGKDGV
+1023 
-1036 GVKTTTITYGI
+1036 
-1047 SANETTQPTN
+1047 
-1057 WTTSVPALVKGQ
+1057 
-1069 YLWTKTVWA
+1069 
-1078 YTDSTSETGYVKT
+1078 
-1091 YIAKDGNNGSDG
+1091 
-1103 IAGKDGVGIK
+1103 
-1113 TTTITYKASTSGTV
+1113 
-1127 TPNGTWTSAIPSVP
+1127 
-1141 SGQFLWTKTV
+1141 
-1151 WTYTDNTNETGYS
+1151 
-1164 VAKMGEKGDK
+1164 EKGD
-1174 GDAGPQGPTGAT
+1174 
-1186 GLQGPKGDQGVI
+1186 
-1198 GPTGADGKPSYTHI
+1198 DGKSSWT
-1212 AYATNSTGTTG
+1212 AWANSE
-1223 FSVSDNVGKTY
+1223 
-1234 IGMYVDN
+1234 
-1241 LATDSTDPKKYK
+1241 
-1253 WNLIKG
+1253 
-1259 ADGAQG
+1259 
-1265 IAGPA
+1265 
-1270 GKDGKTPYW
+1270 DGK
-1279 HTAYANSAD
+1279 
-1288 GTVDF
+1288 VDF
-1293 SVSDSANKRYIG
+1293 SITESKNRRFIG
-1305 QYTDYDAI
+1305 TYTGIEQSTNYLDY
-1313 DSNDPKKY
+1313 K
-1321 RWTDMIGTV
+1321 WTDMVGTV
-1330 VVGTNNLIN
+1330 VVGTNNLID
-1339 GTKSFSGEDWFTSAT
+1339 GTKSFVGTDWFTFAT
-1354 LEDENISN
+1354 LEDENLSN
-1362 YPFTFKKWISAQKV
+1362 YPFTLKKWISGQKV

-1383 VEQGVTYTFSAYVKR
+1383 VKQGVTYTFSAYVKR

-1413 GFITSDTPREAI
+1413 GFITSDTPRETI
-1425 IKNVDSNVRRFEIT
+1425 IKNVDSSLRRFEIT
-1439 FTPTKTGKIRPRFA
+1439 FTPTKTGRIRPRFA

-1462 STGGFML
+1462 SSGGFML

-1489 DSKADGAFTVEQLN
+1489 DSKADEAFTVEQLN
-1503 AIAEEQRLMK
+1503 ALAERARIAEAELQSK
-1513 ANLEAAASLQEV
+1513 ATLDTVNDWVKALQDEI
-1525 QDKAKELLDQ
+1525 KAREG
-1535 IKKIED
+1535 
-1541 GQKVSEQTMISNAN
+1541 GQKLSEQKLIDFSNRMIA
-1555 RVVQILAKL
+1555 VQQTIGEMQIRTDFVNKF
-1564 ENVQLVTEA
+1564 
-1573 ITQYM
+1573 M
-1578 SYSNDGLVIKMKDGT
+1578 SQSEDGLVIGQKDGT
-1593 SSVRVT
+1593 SSVRVDN
-1599 TDRIAFYSGGTETAF
+1599 DRISFYSSGKEVAYIAQSVLVIDSGIFTTK
-1614 ISQGYLQIES
+1614 LQI
-1624 GVFTLRL
+1624 GRY
-1631 RIGSFLFEES
+1631 RIEQYELNADINVVRYVG
-1641 SKGRLQIKKIRGIG
+1641 
-1655 G
+1655 

>member
-1 MVIITLVIHDSKL
+1 MVVITLVIHDAKL

-19 LDNEKQGTLNYFD
+19 LDNERQGALNYYD
-32 DTWTRQLTTG
+32 DLWTRQLTTG
-42 SSVFEFSVYKKTLE
+42 SSAFEFSVYKKSLL
-56 GDNPLNHKYQVLNDQ
+56 GDNPLNHKYHALNDQ

-87 MQIEETETT
+87 MRVEETETT
-96 VRCYC
+96 IHCYC

-111 YCNPYKATKA
+111 YCNAYKATKA

-129 AFDILNWGALTIG
+129 QFDILNWGALTIG
-142 TNEVN
+142 TNEVK

-162 ARLLSIANNFD
+162 ARILSIANNFD

-199 EEGKSYG
+199 EEGVSYG
-206 VGRDKTDVILRY
+206 VGRDRSDIVLRY
-218 QKNISGIRKTVDK
+218 QKNIAGITKKLDK

-243 KTVKGERVISNPVT
+243 KTVKGERVVSNPVT

-262 TVGSNRTYLGGDLK
+262 TVGSNKTYLGGDIK

-310 ESYWGDSTVGR
+310 ESFWGDSTVGR
-321 RDNNWAGMTGGAQ
+321 RDNNWSGMTGGAQ

-366 KDYTYLLAKQ
+366 KDYTYFLAKQ

-394 FTAGGAKYNYAEA
+394 FRAGGAKYDYAA
-407 KYQSYTNLMTN
+407 AGYQSYTNLMTN

-453 ATKTIQALNEAT
+453 ATKTMQALNEAT

-510 ALIGTDYNWGAY
+510 ALIGTDYNWGVY
-522 GWKLER
+522 GWKVDK
-528 SPNASN
+528 SPNARN
-534 LQAGGIYSV
+534 LKAGGIYNV
-543 KANFGAP
+543 RANRGAP
-550 FYTGQWGHT
+550 FYTTGWGHT
-559 GIIKSVSSTRVTVL
+559 GIIKSVSKTRVTVL
-573 EQNFAGRMYVVE
+573 EQNFVGRMYVVE
-585 NSYEINAFARGLQTV
+585 NSYDINSFASGLQTV

-618 QVSGGTQISY
+618 QITGGTQISY
-628 EEVVQEAQTESYEEE
+628 EEVVQEAQTETYEEE

-708 LMSTALKDLKAHAYP
+708 LISTALKDLKAHAYP
-723 AITYEVDGYV
+723 AVTYEVDGYV
-733 DLEIGDVVRIQDD
+733 DLELGDVVRIQDD
-746 GYQPPLI
+746 GYEPPLI
-753 LSARVVEQVL
+753 LTARVIEQEI
-763 SKDNPN
+763 SITNPS

-795 LYDESIPYEIK
+795 LYDESIPYDIQ

-812 VAFKNGT
+812 VAFKNGV

-825 PSLQK
+825 PNLQK
-830 NGKDYE
+830 NGKDYD
-836 AVYFYKNGDS
+836 AIYFYKNGDS
-846 LIDIGPSLI
+846 LIEVGPSLT

-860 FNHVLNVTVE
+860 FSHVLNISVE
-870 AYINEELVATAQVS
+870 AYVNEELVASTQIS
-884 FTDTEDGTD
+884 FTDTEDG
-893 GVGIK
+893 
-898 STSVVYGLSNSADT
+898 
-912 QPILWTGTIPVAGE
+912 
-926 GQYLWTRKITDYT
+926 
-939 DDAKEDTIE
+939 
-948 YTYSF
+948 
-953 QGKTGVAGTS
+953 
-963 IKVSKIEY
+963 
-971 QVGASGTVT
+971 
-980 PSGAWLTTIP
+980 
-990 SVPDGQFLWSKT
+990 
-1002 TMSDNSV
+1002 
-1009 IYGISKQGATGPKG
+1009 
-1023 DKGADGVAGKDGV
+1023 
-1036 GVKTTTITYGI
+1036 
-1047 SANETTQPTN
+1047 
-1057 WTTSVPALVKGQ
+1057 
-1069 YLWTKTVWA
+1069 
-1078 YTDSTSETGYVKT
+1078 
-1091 YIAKDGNNGSDG
+1091 
-1103 IAGKDGVGIK
+1103 
-1113 TTTITYKASTSGTV
+1113 
-1127 TPNGTWTSAIPSVP
+1127 
-1141 SGQFLWTKTV
+1141 
-1151 WTYTDNTNETGYS
+1151 
-1164 VAKMGEKGDK
+1164 EKGD
-1174 GDAGPQGPTGAT
+1174 
-1186 GLQGPKGDQGVI
+1186 
-1198 GPTGADGKPSYTHI
+1198 DGKSSWT
-1212 AYATNSTGTTG
+1212 AWANSE
-1223 FSVSDNVGKTY
+1223 
-1234 IGMYVDN
+1234 
-1241 LATDSTDPKKYK
+1241 
-1253 WNLIKG
+1253 
-1259 ADGAQG
+1259 
-1265 IAGPA
+1265 
-1270 GKDGKTPYW
+1270 DGK
-1279 HTAYANSAD
+1279 
-1288 GTVDF
+1288 VDF
-1293 SVSDSANKRYIG
+1293 SITESKNRRFIG
-1305 QYTDYDAI
+1305 TYTGIEQSTNYLDY
-1313 DSNDPKKY
+1313 K
-1321 RWTDMIGTV
+1321 WTDMVGTV
-1330 VVGTNNLIN
+1330 VVGTNNLID
-1339 GTKSFSGEDWFTSAT
+1339 GTKSFVGTDWFTSAT
-1354 LEDENISN
+1354 LEDENLSN
-1362 YPFTFKKWISAQKV
+1362 YPFTLKKWISGQKV

-1383 VEQGVTYTFSAYVKR
+1383 VKQGVTYTFSAYVKR

-1413 GFITSDTPREAI
+1413 GFITSDTPRETI
-1425 IKNVDSNVRRFEIT
+1425 IKNVDSSLRRFEIT

-1462 STGGFML
+1462 SSGGFML

>member
-1 MVIITLVIHDSKL
+1 MLTIHGPDLK
-14 HPVLL
+14 PVLF
-19 LDNEKQGTLNYFD
+19 LDNDKQGALNYFNHK
-32 DTWTRQLTTG
+32 WYRKQKTG
-42 SSVFEFSVYKKTLE
+42 SSVLEFSVYKKDLL
-56 GDNPLNHKYQVLNDQ
+56 GDSPLSHKYHVLNDQ

-79 DKVQLFNI
+79 SKVQLLNI
-87 MQIEETETT
+87 MKIDEDEKQID
-96 VRCYC
+96 CYC

-111 YCNPYKATKA
+111 YCNAYKATKA
-121 MSFEEYLV
+121 MSFGEYLV
-129 AFDILNWGALTIG
+129 QFDILSWGALTVGI
-142 TNEVN
+142 NEVK
-147 DKKLTLEWTGQDTKL
+147 DKKLTLEWTSQETKL

-180 QLHNNHTF
+180 KLNFNHTF
-188 KAFIVNVYKEY
+188 KQLIINIYKEY

-243 KTVKGERVISNPVT
+243 KTVKGERVVSNPVT

-262 TVGSNRTYLGGDLK
+262 TVGSNKTYLGGDLK

-282 KKANVQAIINYAVQY
+282 KKANVQSIINYAVQY

-305 TQLYL
+305 CQLYL
-310 ESYWGDSTVGR
+310 ESLWGDSAVGK
-321 RDNNWAGMTGGAQ
+321 RDNNWAGISGGAQ

-344 GMARPANEGGTYM
+344 GMARPPSEGGTYM

-376 GIYNVVGKK
+376 GLYNVVGKK

-394 FTAGGAKYNYAEA
+394 FRVGGAKDDYAA
-407 KYQSYTNLMTN
+407 AGYQHYISTMTS
-418 IRNGINKVTGNILDT
+418 IRNGINKVSGNILNT
-433 IDKLWQTPV
+433 IDTLWQTPV
-442 QPITA
+442 KPITSVTTA
-447 VNVARR
+447 KR
-453 ATKTIQALNEAT
+453 ATKTIQAINEAT
-465 RLKGRR
+465 KLKGRR
-471 IGSGQCYALSGWYAK
+471 VGSGQCYALSGWYAK

-522 GWKLER
+522 GWKVDK
-528 SPNASN
+528 SPNARN
-534 LQAGGIYSV
+534 LKAGGIYNV
-543 KANFGAP
+543 RANRGAP
-550 FYTGQWGHT
+550 FYTTGWGHT
-559 GIIKSVSSTRVTVL
+559 GIIKSVSKTRVTVL
-573 EQNFAGRMYVVE
+573 EQNFVGRMYVVE
-585 NSYEINAFARGLQTV
+585 NSYDINSFVSGLQTV

-618 QVSGGTQISY
+618 QITGGTQISY
-628 EEVVQEAQTESYEEE
+628 EEVVQEAQTETYEEE

-708 LMSTALKDLKAHAYP
+708 LMSTGLKDLKAHAYP

-733 DLEIGDVVRIQDD
+733 DLELGDVVRIQDD
-746 GYQPPLI
+746 GYEPPLI
-753 LSARVVEQVL
+753 LTARVVEQEI
-763 SKDNPN
+763 SITNPS

-860 FNHVLNVTVE
+860 FNHVLNITVE
-870 AYINEELVATAQVS
+870 AYLNEELVASTQIS
-884 FTDTEDGTD
+884 FTDTEDG
-893 GVGIK
+893 
-898 STSVVYGLSNSADT
+898 AD
-912 QPILWTGTIPVAGE
+912 
-926 GQYLWTRKITDYT
+926 
-939 DDAKEDTIE
+939 
-948 YTYSF
+948 
-953 QGKTGVAGTS
+953 
-963 IKVSKIEY
+963 
-971 QVGASGTVT
+971 
-980 PSGAWLTTIP
+980 
-990 SVPDGQFLWSKT
+990 
-1002 TMSDNSV
+1002 
-1009 IYGISKQGATGPKG
+1009 
-1023 DKGADGVAGKDGV
+1023 GKDGL
-1036 GVKTTTITYGI
+1036 
-1047 SANETTQPTN
+1047 P
-1057 WTTSVPALVKGQ
+1057 
-1069 YLWTKTVWA
+1069 
-1078 YTDSTSETGYVKT
+1078 
-1091 YIAKDGNNGSDG
+1091 
-1103 IAGKDGVGIK
+1103 
-1113 TTTITYKASTSGTV
+1113 
-1127 TPNGTWTSAIPSVP
+1127 
-1141 SGQFLWTKTV
+1141 
-1151 WTYTDNTNETGYS
+1151 
-1164 VAKMGEKGDK
+1164 
-1174 GDAGPQGPTGAT
+1174 GPQGPPGID
-1186 GLQGPKGDQGVI
+1186 GLQGPRGEQGI
-1198 GPTGADGKPSYTHI
+1198 PGPAGADGKATYTHI
-1212 AYATNSTGTTG
+1212 AYALDETGTTG
-1223 FSVSDNVGKTY
+1223 FSVSDNTGKTY
-1234 IGMYVDN
+1234 IGMYVDDN
-1241 LATDSTDPKKYK
+1241 IIDSNDPKKYK

-1259 ADGAQG
+1259 ADGARG
-1265 IAGPA
+1265 IQGPA
-1270 GKDGKTPYW
+1270 GADGKTPYW
-1279 HTAYANSAD
+1279 HVAYANSSD
-1288 GTVDF
+1288 GKTDF
-1293 SVSDSANKRYIG
+1293 SVTDSLNKRYIG
-1305 QYTDYDAI
+1305 QYTDYIAI
-1313 DSNDPKKY
+1313 DSSDPTKY
-1321 RWTDMIGTV
+1321 RWTDMVGTV
-1330 VVGTNNLIN
+1330 VVGTNNLID
-1339 GTKSFSGEDWFTSAT
+1339 GTKSFVGSDWFTSAT

-1362 YPFTFKKWISAQKV
+1362 YPFTFKKWISGQKV
-1376 SHAKDIM
+1376 SHAKDII

-1413 GFITSDTPREAI
+1413 GFITSDTPRETI

-1489 DSKADGAFTVEQLN
+1489 DAKADGAFTVEQLN
-1503 AIAEEQRLMK
+1503 ALAERARIAEAELQSK
-1513 ANLEAAASLQEV
+1513 ATLDTVNDWVKALQDEI
-1525 QDKAKELLDQ
+1525 KARE
-1535 IKKIED
+1535 E
-1541 GQKVSEQTMISNAN
+1541 GQKLSEQKLIDSSNRMIALQQTIGEMQVRTDFVN
-1555 RVVQILAKL
+1555 KF
-1564 ENVQLVTEA
+1564 
-1573 ITQYM
+1573 M
-1578 SYSNDGLVIKMKDGT
+1578 SQSEDGLVIGQKDGT
-1593 SSVRVT
+1593 SSVRVDN
-1599 TDRIAFYSGGTETAF
+1599 DRISFYSSGKEVAYIAQSVLVIDSGIFTTK
-1614 ISQGYLQIES
+1614 LQI
-1624 GVFTLRL
+1624 GRY
-1631 RIGSFLFEES
+1631 RIEQYELNPDINVVRYVG
-1641 SKGRLQIKKIRGIG
+1641 
-1655 G
+1655 

>member
-1 MVIITLVIHDSKL
+1 MLTIHGPDLK
-14 HPVLL
+14 PVLF
-19 LDNEKQGTLNYFD
+19 LDNDKQGALNYFNHK
-32 DTWTRQLTTG
+32 WYRKQKTG
-42 SSVFEFSVYKKTLE
+42 SSVLEFSVYKKDLL
-56 GDNPLNHKYQVLNDQ
+56 GDSPLSHKYHVLNDQ

-79 DKVQLFNI
+79 GKVQLLNI
-87 MQIEETETT
+87 MKIDEDEKQID
-96 VRCYC
+96 CYC

-111 YCNPYKATKA
+111 YCNAYKATKA

-129 AFDILNWGALTIG
+129 QFDILSWGALTVG
-142 TNEVN
+142 TNEVK
-147 DKKLTLEWTGQDTKL
+147 DKKLTLEWTSQETKL

-180 QLHNNHTF
+180 KLNFNHTF
-188 KAFIVNVYKEY
+188 KQLIINIYKEY

-243 KTVKGERVISNPVT
+243 KTVRGERVISNPVT

-310 ESYWGDSTVGR
+310 ESFWGDSTVGK
-321 RDNNWAGMTGGAQ
+321 RDNNWAGMSGGAQ

-394 FTAGGAKYNYAEA
+394 FRAGGAKYDYAA
-407 KYQSYTNLMTN
+407 AGYQSYTNLMTN
-418 IRNGINKVTGNILDT
+418 IRNGINKVTGNILNT

-442 QPITA
+442 KPITA

-453 ATKTIQALNEAT
+453 ATKTIQAINEAT
-465 RLKGRR
+465 KLKGRR

-522 GWKLER
+522 GWKVDK
-528 SPNASN
+528 SPNAGN
-534 LQAGGIYSV
+534 LKAGGIYNV
-543 KANFGAP
+543 RANRGAP
-550 FYTGQWGHT
+550 FYTTGWGHT
-559 GIIKSVSSTRVTVL
+559 GIIKSVSKTRVTVL
-573 EQNFAGRMYVVE
+573 EQNFVGRMYVVE
-585 NSYEINAFARGLQTV
+585 NSYDINSFASGLQTV

-697 DMEVETDSQDV
+697 DMEVETDSQEV
-708 LMSTALKDLKAHAYP
+708 LMSTGLKDLKAHAYP

-733 DLEIGDVVRIQDD
+733 DLELGDVVRIQDD
-746 GYQPPLI
+746 GYEPPLI
-753 LSARVVEQVL
+753 LTARVVEQEI
-763 SKDNPN
+763 SITNPS

-860 FNHVLNVTVE
+860 FNHVLNITVE
-870 AYINEELVATAQVS
+870 AYLNEELVASTQIS
-884 FTDTEDGTD
+884 LTDTEDG
-893 GVGIK
+893 
-898 STSVVYGLSNSADT
+898 AD
-912 QPILWTGTIPVAGE
+912 
-926 GQYLWTRKITDYT
+926 
-939 DDAKEDTIE
+939 
-948 YTYSF
+948 
-953 QGKTGVAGTS
+953 
-963 IKVSKIEY
+963 
-971 QVGASGTVT
+971 
-980 PSGAWLTTIP
+980 
-990 SVPDGQFLWSKT
+990 
-1002 TMSDNSV
+1002 
-1009 IYGISKQGATGPKG
+1009 
-1023 DKGADGVAGKDGV
+1023 GKDG
-1036 GVKTTTITYGI
+1036 
-1047 SANETTQPTN
+1047 AP
-1057 WTTSVPALVKGQ
+1057 
-1069 YLWTKTVWA
+1069 
-1078 YTDSTSETGYVKT
+1078 
-1091 YIAKDGNNGSDG
+1091 
-1103 IAGKDGVGIK
+1103 
-1113 TTTITYKASTSGTV
+1113 
-1127 TPNGTWTSAIPSVP
+1127 
-1141 SGQFLWTKTV
+1141 
-1151 WTYTDNTNETGYS
+1151 
-1164 VAKMGEKGDK
+1164 
-1174 GDAGPQGPTGAT
+1174 GPQGPPGVN
-1186 GLQGPKGDQGVI
+1186 GLQGPKGDQGI
-1198 GPTGADGKPSYTHI
+1198 QGPAGADGKATYTHI
-1212 AYATNSTGTTG
+1212 AYALDENGSTG

-1234 IGMYVDN
+1234 IGMYVDDN
-1241 LATDSTDPKKYK
+1241 IIDSNDPKKYK

-1259 ADGAQG
+1259 ADGARG
-1265 IAGPA
+1265 IQGPA
-1270 GKDGKTPYW
+1270 GADGKTPYW
-1279 HTAYANSAD
+1279 HVAYANSSD

-1313 DSNDPKKY
+1313 DSSDPKKY
-1321 RWTDMIGTV
+1321 RWTDMVGTV
-1330 VVGTNNLIN
+1330 VVGTNNLID
-1339 GTKSFSGEDWFTSAT
+1339 GTKSFFGTDWFTSAT
-1354 LEDENISN
+1354 LEDENLSN
-1362 YPFTFKKWISAQKV
+1362 CPFTLKKWISGQKV

-1413 GFITSDTPREAI
+1413 GFITSDTPRETI
-1425 IKNVDSNVRRFEIT
+1425 IKNVDSSLRRFEIT
-1439 FTPTKTGKIRPRFA
+1439 FTPTKTGRIRPRFA

-1462 STGGFML
+1462 SSGGFML

-1489 DSKADGAFTVEQLN
+1489 DSKADQELTQAQILALEERTAIAREN
-1503 AIAEEQRLMK
+1503 AIAEAMQNTLSEVETKWKLWYDLNTIDEKQK
-1513 ANLEAAASLQEV
+1513 VANDIAQLFDRTTEFKQLLGEASARFSFINNETLIGEEGVAIG
-1525 QDKAKELLDQ
+1525 DKGGKAKLFL
-1535 IKKIED
+1535 
-1541 GQKVSEQTMISNAN
+1541 
-1555 RVVQILAKL
+1555 
-1564 ENVQLVTEA
+1564 
-1573 ITQYM
+1573 
-1578 SYSNDGLVIKMKDGT
+1578 SNDSISFVTNGVAQMTLTGDTLTIKNGLFTERIQIGNFVEEVYDRNPLFNVI
-1593 SSVRVT
+1593 R
-1599 TDRIAFYSGGTETAF
+1599 A
-1614 ISQGYLQIES
+1614 
-1624 GVFTLRL
+1624 
-1631 RIGSFLFEES
+1631 
-1641 SKGRLQIKKIRGIG
+1641 IRNS
-1655 G
+1655 

>member
-1 MVIITLVIHDSKL
+1 MVVITLVIHDAKL

-19 LDNEKQGTLNYFD
+19 LDNERQGALNYYD
-32 DTWTRQLTTG
+32 DLWTRQLTTG
-42 SSVFEFSVYKKTLE
+42 SSAFEFSVYKKSLL
-56 GDNPLNHKYQVLNDQ
+56 GDNPLNHKYHALNDQ

-87 MQIEETETT
+87 MRVEETETT
-96 VRCYC
+96 IHCYC

-111 YCNPYKATKA
+111 YCNAYKATKA

-129 AFDILNWGALTIG
+129 QFDILNWGALTIG
-142 TNEVN
+142 TNEVK

-162 ARLLSIANNFD
+162 ARILSIANNFD

-199 EEGKSYG
+199 EEGVSYG
-206 VGRDKTDVILRY
+206 VGRDRSDIVLRY
-218 QKNISGIRKTVDK
+218 QKNVTGITKKLDK
-231 RQIYNAIRPYGK
+231 RRIYNAIRPYGK

-282 KKANVQAIINYAVQY
+282 KKANVQSIINYAVQY

-305 TQLYL
+305 CQLYL
-310 ESYWGDSTVGR
+310 ESLWGDSAVGK
-321 RDNNWAGMTGGAQ
+321 RDNNWAGISGGAQ

-344 GMARPANEGGTYM
+344 GMARPPSEGGTYM

-394 FTAGGAKYNYAEA
+394 FRAGGAKYDYAA
-407 KYQSYTNLMTN
+407 AGYQSYTNLMTN
-418 IRNGINKVTGNILDT
+418 IRNGINKVTGNILNT

-442 QPITA
+442 KPITA

-453 ATKTIQALNEAT
+453 ATKTIQAINEAT
-465 RLKGRR
+465 KLKGRR

-522 GWKLER
+522 GWKVDK
-528 SPNASN
+528 SPNAGN
-534 LQAGGIYSV
+534 LKAGGIYNV
-543 KANFGAP
+543 RANRGAP
-550 FYTGQWGHT
+550 FYTTGWGHT
-559 GIIKSVSSTRVTVL
+559 GIIKSVSKTRVTVL
-573 EQNFAGRMYVVE
+573 EQNYAGRMYVME

-605 IAQGMSVNGATTQ
+605 IAQGMAVNGATTQ

-697 DMEVETDSQDV
+697 DMEVETDSQEV
-708 LMSTALKDLKAHAYP
+708 LMSTGLKDLKAHAYP

-733 DLEIGDVVRIQDD
+733 DLELGDVVRIQDD
-746 GYQPPLI
+746 GYEPPLI
-753 LSARVVEQVL
+753 LTARVVEQEI
-763 SKDNPN
+763 SITNPS

-860 FNHVLNVTVE
+860 FNHVLNITVE
-870 AYINEELVATAQVS
+870 AYLNEELVASTQIS
-884 FTDTEDGTD
+884 FTDTEDG
-893 GVGIK
+893 
-898 STSVVYGLSNSADT
+898 AD
-912 QPILWTGTIPVAGE
+912 
-926 GQYLWTRKITDYT
+926 
-939 DDAKEDTIE
+939 
-948 YTYSF
+948 
-953 QGKTGVAGTS
+953 
-963 IKVSKIEY
+963 
-971 QVGASGTVT
+971 
-980 PSGAWLTTIP
+980 
-990 SVPDGQFLWSKT
+990 
-1002 TMSDNSV
+1002 
-1009 IYGISKQGATGPKG
+1009 
-1023 DKGADGVAGKDGV
+1023 GKDG
-1036 GVKTTTITYGI
+1036 
-1047 SANETTQPTN
+1047 AP
-1057 WTTSVPALVKGQ
+1057 
-1069 YLWTKTVWA
+1069 
-1078 YTDSTSETGYVKT
+1078 
-1091 YIAKDGNNGSDG
+1091 
-1103 IAGKDGVGIK
+1103 
-1113 TTTITYKASTSGTV
+1113 
-1127 TPNGTWTSAIPSVP
+1127 
-1141 SGQFLWTKTV
+1141 
-1151 WTYTDNTNETGYS
+1151 
-1164 VAKMGEKGDK
+1164 
-1174 GDAGPQGPTGAT
+1174 GPQGPPGVN
-1186 GLQGPKGDQGVI
+1186 GLQGPKGDQGI
-1198 GPTGADGKPSYTHI
+1198 QGPAGADGKATYTHI
-1212 AYATNSTGTTG
+1212 AYALDENGSTG

-1234 IGMYVDN
+1234 IGMYVDDN
-1241 LATDSTDPKKYK
+1241 IIDSNDPKKYK

-1259 ADGAQG
+1259 ADGARG
-1265 IAGPA
+1265 IQGPA
-1270 GKDGKTPYW
+1270 GADGKTPYW
-1279 HTAYANSAD
+1279 HVAYANSSD

-1313 DSNDPKKY
+1313 DSSDPKKY
-1321 RWTDMIGTV
+1321 RWTDMVGTV
-1330 VVGTNNLIN
+1330 VVGTNNLID
-1339 GTKSFSGEDWFTSAT
+1339 GTKSFFGTDWFTSAT
-1354 LEDENISN
+1354 LEDENLSN
-1362 YPFTFKKWISAQKV
+1362 CPFTLKKWISGQKV

-1413 GFITSDTPREAI
+1413 GFITSDTPRETI
-1425 IKNVDSNVRRFEIT
+1425 IKNVDSSLRRFEIT
-1439 FTPTKTGKIRPRFA
+1439 FTPTKTGRIRPRFA

-1462 STGGFML
+1462 SSGGFML

-1489 DSKADGAFTVEQLN
+1489 DSKADEAFTVEQLN
-1503 AIAEEQRLMK
+1503 ALAERARIAEAELQSK
-1513 ANLEAAASLQEV
+1513 ATLDTVNDWVKALQDEI
-1525 QDKAKELLDQ
+1525 KAREG
-1535 IKKIED
+1535 
-1541 GQKVSEQTMISNAN
+1541 GQKLSEQKLIDFSNRMIA
-1555 RVVQILAKL
+1555 VQQTIGEMQIRTDFVNKF
-1564 ENVQLVTEA
+1564 
-1573 ITQYM
+1573 M
-1578 SYSNDGLVIKMKDGT
+1578 SQSEDGLVIGQKDGT
-1593 SSVRVT
+1593 SSVRVDN
-1599 TDRIAFYSGGTETAF
+1599 DRISFYSSGKEVAYIAQSVLVIDSGIFTTK
-1614 ISQGYLQIES
+1614 LQI
-1624 GVFTLRL
+1624 GRY
-1631 RIGSFLFEES
+1631 RIEQYELNADINVVRYVG
-1641 SKGRLQIKKIRGIG
+1641 
-1655 G
+1655 

>member
-1 MVIITLVIHDSKL
+1 MLTIHGPDLK
-14 HPVLL
+14 PVLF
-19 LDNEKQGTLNYFD
+19 LDNDKQGALNYFNHK
-32 DTWTRQLTTG
+32 WYRKQKTG
-42 SSVFEFSVYKKTLE
+42 SSVLEFSVYKKDLL
-56 GDNPLNHKYQVLNDQ
+56 GDSPLSHKYHVLNDQ

-79 DKVQLFNI
+79 GKVQLLNI
-87 MQIEETETT
+87 MKIDEDEKQID
-96 VRCYC
+96 CYC

-111 YCNPYKATKA
+111 YCNAYKATKA

-129 AFDILNWGALTIG
+129 QFDILNWGALTIG
-142 TNEVN
+142 TNEVK
-147 DKKLTLEWTGQDTKL
+147 DKKLTLEWTSQETKL

-180 QLHNNHTF
+180 KLNFNHTF
-188 KAFIVNVYKEY
+188 KQLIINIYKEY

-243 KTVKGERVISNPVT
+243 KTVRGERVISNPVT

-262 TVGSNRTYLGGDLK
+262 TVGSNKTYLGGDIK

-310 ESYWGDSTVGR
+310 ESFWGDSTVGR
-321 RDNNWAGMTGGAQ
+321 RDNNWSGMTGGAQ

-394 FTAGGAKYNYAEA
+394 FRAGGAKYDYAA
-407 KYQSYTNLMTN
+407 AGYQSYTNLMTN
-418 IRNGINKVTGNILDT
+418 IRNGINKVTGNILNT

-453 ATKTIQALNEAT
+453 ATKTMQALNEAT

-486 KLDGAWIDSSI
+486 KLDGAWIDSSV

-522 GWKLER
+522 GWKLDR
-528 SPNASN
+528 SHNAGN
-534 LQAGGIYSV
+534 LQAGGIYNV

-550 FYTGQWGHT
+550 FYTTQWGHT
-559 GIIKSVSSTRVTVL
+559 GIIKSVSKTRVTVL
-573 EQNFAGRMYVVE
+573 EQNYAGRMYVME

-605 IAQGMSVNGATTQ
+605 IAQGMAVNGATTQ

-708 LMSTALKDLKAHAYP
+708 LISTALKDLKAHAYP

-733 DLEIGDVVRIQDD
+733 DLELGDVVRIQDD
-746 GYQPPLI
+746 GYEPPLI
-753 LSARVVEQVL
+753 LTARVVEQEI
-763 SKDNPN
+763 SITNPS

-860 FNHVLNVTVE
+860 FNHVLNITVE
-870 AYINEELVATAQVS
+870 AYLNEELVASTQIS
-884 FTDTEDGTD
+884 FTDTEDG
-893 GVGIK
+893 
-898 STSVVYGLSNSADT
+898 
-912 QPILWTGTIPVAGE
+912 
-926 GQYLWTRKITDYT
+926 
-939 DDAKEDTIE
+939 
-948 YTYSF
+948 
-953 QGKTGVAGTS
+953 
-963 IKVSKIEY
+963 
-971 QVGASGTVT
+971 
-980 PSGAWLTTIP
+980 
-990 SVPDGQFLWSKT
+990 
-1002 TMSDNSV
+1002 
-1009 IYGISKQGATGPKG
+1009 
-1023 DKGADGVAGKDGV
+1023 
-1036 GVKTTTITYGI
+1036 
-1047 SANETTQPTN
+1047 
-1057 WTTSVPALVKGQ
+1057 
-1069 YLWTKTVWA
+1069 
-1078 YTDSTSETGYVKT
+1078 
-1091 YIAKDGNNGSDG
+1091 
-1103 IAGKDGVGIK
+1103 
-1113 TTTITYKASTSGTV
+1113 
-1127 TPNGTWTSAIPSVP
+1127 
-1141 SGQFLWTKTV
+1141 
-1151 WTYTDNTNETGYS
+1151 
-1164 VAKMGEKGDK
+1164 
-1174 GDAGPQGPTGAT
+1174 
-1186 GLQGPKGDQGVI
+1186 
-1198 GPTGADGKPSYTHI
+1198 ADGKATYTHI
-1212 AYATNSTGTTG
+1212 AYALDETGTTG
-1223 FSVSDNVGKTY
+1223 FSVSDNTGKTY
-1234 IGMYVDN
+1234 IGMYVDDN
-1241 LATDSTDPKKYK
+1241 IIDSNDPKKYK

-1259 ADGAQG
+1259 ADGARG
-1265 IAGPA
+1265 IQGPA
-1270 GKDGKTPYW
+1270 GADGKTPYW
-1279 HTAYANSAD
+1279 HVAYANSSD

-1313 DSNDPKKY
+1313 DSSDPKKY
-1321 RWTDMIGTV
+1321 RWTDMVGTV
-1330 VVGTNNLIN
+1330 VVGTNNLID
-1339 GTKSFSGEDWFTSAT
+1339 GTKSFFGTDWFTSAT
-1354 LEDENISN
+1354 LEDENLSN
-1362 YPFTFKKWISAQKV
+1362 CPFTLKKWISGQKV

-1413 GFITSDTPREAI
+1413 GFITSDTPRETI
-1425 IKNVDSNVRRFEIT
+1425 IKNVDSSLRRFEIT
-1439 FTPTKTGKIRPRFA
+1439 FTPTKTGRIRPRFA

-1462 STGGFML
+1462 SSGGFML

>member
-19 LDNEKQGTLNYFD
+19 LDNEKQGALNYYD
-32 DTWTRQLTTG
+32 DLWTRQLTTG
-42 SSVFEFSVYKKTLE
+42 SSAFEFSVYKKTLL
-56 GDNPLNHKYQVLNDQ
+56 GDNPLNHKYHALNDQ

-79 DKVQLFNI
+79 GKVQLFNI
-87 MQIEETETT
+87 MQVEETETT
-96 VRCYC
+96 IRCLC

-142 TNEVN
+142 TNEVK

-206 VGRDKTDVILRY
+206 AGRDRSDTVLRY
-218 QKNISGIRKTVDK
+218 QKNIAGITKKLDK

-243 KTVKGERVISNPVT
+243 KTVKGERVVSNPVT

-262 TVGSNRTYLGGDLK
+262 TVGSNKTYLGGDIK

-310 ESYWGDSTVGR
+310 ESFWGDSTVGK
-321 RDNNWAGMTGGAQ
+321 RDNNWAGMSGGAQ

-376 GIYNVVGKK
+376 GLYNVVGKK

-394 FTAGGAKYNYAEA
+394 FRVGGAKDDYAA
-407 KYQSYTNLMTN
+407 AGYQSYTNLMTN
-418 IRNGINKVTGNILDT
+418 IRNGINKVTGNILNT

-453 ATKTIQALNEAT
+453 ATKTMQALNEAT

-522 GWKLER
+522 GWKLDR
-528 SPNASN
+528 SPNAGN
-534 LQAGGIYSV
+534 LQAGGIYNV

-550 FYTGQWGHT
+550 FYTTQWGHT
-559 GIIKSVSSTRVTVL
+559 GIIKSVSKTRVTVL
-573 EQNFAGRMYVVE
+573 EQNYAGRMYVME
-585 NSYEINAFARGLQTV
+585 NSYDINSFASGLQTV

-618 QVSGGTQISY
+618 QITGGTQISY
-628 EEVVQEAQTESYEEE
+628 EEVVQEAQTETYEEE

-708 LMSTALKDLKAHAYP
+708 LISTALKDLKAHAYP
-723 AITYEVDGYV
+723 AVTYEVDGYV
-733 DLEIGDVVRIQDD
+733 DLELGDVVRIQDD
-746 GYQPPLI
+746 GYESPLI
-753 LSARVVEQVL
+753 LTARVTEQEI
-763 SKDNPN
+763 SITNPS

-812 VAFKNGT
+812 VAFKNGV

-846 LIDIGPSLI
+846 LIEIGPSLT

-860 FNHVLNVTVE
+860 FSHVLNITVE
-870 AYINEELVATAQVS
+870 AYVNEELVVSTQIS
-884 FTDTEDGTD
+884 FTDTEDG
-893 GVGIK
+893 
-898 STSVVYGLSNSADT
+898 
-912 QPILWTGTIPVAGE
+912 
-926 GQYLWTRKITDYT
+926 
-939 DDAKEDTIE
+939 
-948 YTYSF
+948 
-953 QGKTGVAGTS
+953 
-963 IKVSKIEY
+963 
-971 QVGASGTVT
+971 
-980 PSGAWLTTIP
+980 
-990 SVPDGQFLWSKT
+990 
-1002 TMSDNSV
+1002 
-1009 IYGISKQGATGPKG
+1009 
-1023 DKGADGVAGKDGV
+1023 
-1036 GVKTTTITYGI
+1036 
-1047 SANETTQPTN
+1047 
-1057 WTTSVPALVKGQ
+1057 
-1069 YLWTKTVWA
+1069 
-1078 YTDSTSETGYVKT
+1078 
-1091 YIAKDGNNGSDG
+1091 
-1103 IAGKDGVGIK
+1103 
-1113 TTTITYKASTSGTV
+1113 
-1127 TPNGTWTSAIPSVP
+1127 
-1141 SGQFLWTKTV
+1141 
-1151 WTYTDNTNETGYS
+1151 
-1164 VAKMGEKGDK
+1164 EKGD
-1174 GDAGPQGPTGAT
+1174 
-1186 GLQGPKGDQGVI
+1186 
-1198 GPTGADGKPSYTHI
+1198 DGKSSWT
-1212 AYATNSTGTTG
+1212 AWANSE
-1223 FSVSDNVGKTY
+1223 
-1234 IGMYVDN
+1234 
-1241 LATDSTDPKKYK
+1241 
-1253 WNLIKG
+1253 
-1259 ADGAQG
+1259 
-1265 IAGPA
+1265 
-1270 GKDGKTPYW
+1270 DGK
-1279 HTAYANSAD
+1279 
-1288 GTVDF
+1288 VDF
-1293 SVSDSANKRYIG
+1293 SITESKNRRFIG
-1305 QYTDYDAI
+1305 TYTGIEQSTNYLDY
-1313 DSNDPKKY
+1313 K
-1321 RWTDMIGTV
+1321 WTDMVGTV
-1330 VVGTNNLIN
+1330 VVGTNNLID
-1339 GTKSFSGEDWFTSAT
+1339 GTKSFVGTDWFTSAT
-1354 LEDENISN
+1354 LEDENLSN
-1362 YPFTFKKWISAQKV
+1362 YPFTLKKWISGQKV

-1383 VEQGVTYTFSAYVKR
+1383 VEQGVTYTFSAYIKR
-1398 EVAGNLYFYLYDIAD
+1398 EQAGNLYFYLYDETD
-1413 GFITSDTPREAI
+1413 GFITSDTQRETI
-1425 IKNVDSNVRRFEIT
+1425 IKNVDSSLRRFEIT
-1439 FTPTKTGKIRPRFA
+1439 FTPTKTGRIRPRFA

-1503 AIAEEQRLMK
+1503 ALAERARIAETELQAK
-1513 ANLEAAASLQEV
+1513 ATLETVNEWVQALQDEI
-1525 QDKAKELLDQ
+1525 KARQ
-1535 IKKIED
+1535 D
-1541 GQKVSEQTMISNAN
+1541 GQKISEQKLIEASNRMIA
-1555 RVVQILAKL
+1555 VQQNIGEMQIRTDFVNKF
-1564 ENVQLVTEA
+1564 
-1573 ITQYM
+1573 M
-1578 SYSNDGLVIKMKDGT
+1578 SQSEDGLVIGQKDGT
-1593 SSVRVT
+1593 SSVRVDN
-1599 TDRIAFYSGGTETAF
+1599 DRISFYSSGKEVAYIAQSVLVIDSGIFTTK
-1614 ISQGYLQIES
+1614 LQI
-1624 GVFTLRL
+1624 GRY
-1631 RIGSFLFEES
+1631 RIEQYELNADINVVRYVG
-1641 SKGRLQIKKIRGIG
+1641 
-1655 G
+1655 

>member
-1 MVIITLVIHDSKL
+1 MVVITLVIHDAKL

-19 LDNEKQGTLNYFD
+19 LDNERQGALNYYD
-32 DTWTRQLTTG
+32 DLWTRQLTTG
-42 SSVFEFSVYKKTLE
+42 SSAFEFSVYKKSLL
-56 GDNPLNHKYQVLNDQ
+56 GDNPLNHKYHALNDQ

-87 MQIEETETT
+87 MRVEETETT
-96 VRCYC
+96 IHCYC

-111 YCNPYKATKA
+111 YCNAYKATKA

-129 AFDILNWGALTIG
+129 QFDILNWGALTIG
-142 TNEVN
+142 TNEVK

-162 ARLLSIANNFD
+162 ARILSIANNFD

-199 EEGKSYG
+199 EEGVSYG
-206 VGRDKTDVILRY
+206 VGRDRSDIVLRY
-218 QKNISGIRKTVDK
+218 QKNVTGITKKLDK

-282 KKANVQAIINYAVQY
+282 KKANVQSIINYAVQY

-305 TQLYL
+305 CQLYL
-310 ESYWGDSTVGR
+310 ESLWGDSAVGK
-321 RDNNWAGMTGGAQ
+321 RDNNWAGISGGAQ

-344 GMARPANEGGTYM
+344 GMARPPSEGGTYM

-394 FTAGGAKYNYAEA
+394 FRAGGAKYDYAA
-407 KYQSYTNLMTN
+407 AGYQSYTNLMTN
-418 IRNGINKVTGNILDT
+418 IRNGINKVTGNILNT

-453 ATKTIQALNEAT
+453 ATKTMQALNEAT

-486 KLDGAWIDSSI
+486 KLDGAWIDSSV

-510 ALIGTDYNWGAY
+510 AVIGTDYNWGAY
-522 GWKLER
+522 GWKLDR
-528 SPNASN
+528 SPNAGN
-534 LQAGGIYSV
+534 LQAGGIYNV

-550 FYTGQWGHT
+550 FYTTQWGHT
-559 GIIKSVSSTRVTVL
+559 GIIKSVSKTRVTVL
-573 EQNFAGRMYVVE
+573 EQNYAGRMYVME

-605 IAQGMSVNGATTQ
+605 IAQGMAVNGATTQ

-708 LMSTALKDLKAHAYP
+708 LISTALKDLKAHAYP

-733 DLEIGDVVRIQDD
+733 DLELGDVVRIQDD
-746 GYQPPLI
+746 GYEPPLI
-753 LSARVVEQVL
+753 LTARVIEQEI
-763 SKDNPN
+763 SITNPS

-860 FNHVLNVTVE
+860 FNHVLNITVE
-870 AYINEELVATAQVS
+870 AYVNEELVASTQIS
-884 FTDTEDGTD
+884 FTDTEDG
-893 GVGIK
+893 
-898 STSVVYGLSNSADT
+898 
-912 QPILWTGTIPVAGE
+912 
-926 GQYLWTRKITDYT
+926 
-939 DDAKEDTIE
+939 
-948 YTYSF
+948 
-953 QGKTGVAGTS
+953 
-963 IKVSKIEY
+963 
-971 QVGASGTVT
+971 
-980 PSGAWLTTIP
+980 
-990 SVPDGQFLWSKT
+990 
-1002 TMSDNSV
+1002 
-1009 IYGISKQGATGPKG
+1009 
-1023 DKGADGVAGKDGV
+1023 
-1036 GVKTTTITYGI
+1036 
-1047 SANETTQPTN
+1047 
-1057 WTTSVPALVKGQ
+1057 
-1069 YLWTKTVWA
+1069 
-1078 YTDSTSETGYVKT
+1078 
-1091 YIAKDGNNGSDG
+1091 
-1103 IAGKDGVGIK
+1103 
-1113 TTTITYKASTSGTV
+1113 
-1127 TPNGTWTSAIPSVP
+1127 
-1141 SGQFLWTKTV
+1141 
-1151 WTYTDNTNETGYS
+1151 
-1164 VAKMGEKGDK
+1164 EKGD
-1174 GDAGPQGPTGAT
+1174 
-1186 GLQGPKGDQGVI
+1186 
-1198 GPTGADGKPSYTHI
+1198 DGKSSWT
-1212 AYATNSTGTTG
+1212 AWANSE
-1223 FSVSDNVGKTY
+1223 
-1234 IGMYVDN
+1234 
-1241 LATDSTDPKKYK
+1241 
-1253 WNLIKG
+1253 
-1259 ADGAQG
+1259 
-1265 IAGPA
+1265 
-1270 GKDGKTPYW
+1270 DGK
-1279 HTAYANSAD
+1279 
-1288 GTVDF
+1288 VDF
-1293 SVSDSANKRYIG
+1293 SITESKNRRFIGTYTGLTQSTNYLDYKWIDMSANVV
-1305 QYTDYDAI
+1305 
-1313 DSNDPKKY
+1313 
-1321 RWTDMIGTV
+1321 IGTQ
-1330 VVGTNNLIN
+1330 NLLD
-1339 GTKSFSGEDWFTSAT
+1339 GTKSFSGSWFTEGT
-1354 LEDENISN
+1354 IFETTKISE
-1362 YPFTFKKWISAQKV
+1362 YPFEFKKWKSGNKV
-1376 SHAKDIM
+1376 SHTIEFDVKA
-1383 VEQGVTYTFSAYVKR
+1383 GVTYTFTAAIAR
-1398 EVAGNLYFYLYDIAD
+1398 ENAGRLYFYLYDLFANH
-1413 GFITSDTPREAI
+1413 ITSNTPRETI
-1425 IKNVDSNVRRFEIT
+1425 IENVTTDIQMFKVT
-1439 FTPTKTGKIRPRFA
+1439 FVPLRDGKIKPRFA
-1453 MVSSEQGSF
+1453 MLASDAGWF
-1462 STGGFML
+1462 MTGGFML

-1489 DSKADGAFTVEQLN
+1489 DAKADEAFTVEQLN
-1503 AIAEEQRLMK
+1503 ALAERARIAEAELQSK
-1513 ANLEAAASLQEV
+1513 ATLDTVNDWVKALQDEI
-1525 QDKAKELLDQ
+1525 KARE
-1535 IKKIED
+1535 E
-1541 GQKVSEQTMISNAN
+1541 GQKLSEQKLIDSSNRMIALQQTIGEMQVRTDFVN
-1555 RVVQILAKL
+1555 KF
-1564 ENVQLVTEA
+1564 
-1573 ITQYM
+1573 M
-1578 SYSNDGLVIKMKDGT
+1578 SQSEDGLVIGQKDGT
-1593 SSVRVT
+1593 SSVRVDN
-1599 TDRIAFYSGGTETAF
+1599 DRISFYSSGKEVAYIAQSVLVIDSGIFTTK
-1614 ISQGYLQIES
+1614 LQI
-1624 GVFTLRL
+1624 GRY
-1631 RIGSFLFEES
+1631 RIEQYELNPDINVVRYVG
-1641 SKGRLQIKKIRGIG
+1641 
-1655 G
+1655 